1 MNKQEIE
8 KSLKHYLKKRISYTF
23 SLLIAFLITGG
34 FATASELNQEVLLS
48 RIKEDREKL
57 EKMLQENYKKEA
69 ALQKENLDI
78 LKEADFY
85 VKPLNGTLFSMP
97 YFSKK
102 SKNVEKEWQGTVR
115 TPTEHDG
122 MREKFNSLQKG
133 ENDLSEAGKYAS
145 NQDNLSSGWI
155 NKNTKYGKKANS
167 YDVEAKLFILPVVK
181 APVVK
186 SPTAPA
192 VSFTAPVAPTELK
205 IDAPTAINISM
216 GTISVNA
223 PTITAPTVNIPAAIT
238 APTVATVTVNEPN
251 VAINIGSINVAGPQ
265 GLTLPELTAPTVNV
279 NTTVLTPEGIKPP
292 ELSVTPPDSPEAPN
306 FTVYTRARGLWLVGA
321 TAKTY
326 NDGFNNFDRRIR
338 RFIGINN
345 SNASINDGP
354 FFSLPGIISGIN
366 KSQSQV
372 IATTDWV
379 NDGSTYGL
387 FNITNKYTNIKSDQ
401 ATSNADPWDGWYG
414 PTTPTVSPT
423 KFPGVPANT
432 LKSYTDD
439 GSLGSPEV
447 TGDFQNDYRNKRQQ
461 NWIFQGAPVLVKDM
475 TITVGGNAYGRG
487 KQFIDH
493 NGNPMTYIDSNGKMQ
508 PLTYA
513 PNLGTAVFAQT
524 NGVRMQNV
532 DINLKGHAIIADVDT
547 QGNYEVNFNQVNV
560 DIKNDFNTILA
571 LSSVTINQHV
581 YHTSSDART
590 STVWGK
596 YVGDLSSN
604 NKGVNLGT
612 TNFKSSSSN
621 NAIFYV
627 NVPSV
632 HRWYGSDA
640 EVLVP
645 PKYRIAGGTNE
656 QNMHHINPGNYQMYY
671 PTPGNIKFEN
681 AGNIEFIGSGN
692 AGAWIYSYVPDR
704 KSFKGGTDQILNLG
718 TIKLIGDKN
727 VGYYFANNMGYASAN
742 GVFQG
747 KVKVRAEL
755 GTSLDGGNGTT
766 QIGTGANGGNSANK
780 SEKNVAV
787 YVASG
792 QRAEMNDLRNNFAQ
806 FYPATLSFTIDD
818 LNKYGSTN
826 YTGNLNSGKIVG
838 INQGTDIGAYQL
850 GTNSNIIAK
859 ITNLKLDDFYVKFG
873 KYSMDSIALV
883 AKNGSVIDLE
893 PTGTISDNAE
903 AGAESNIMVYAEGV
917 WWNPR
922 KVFTTRTGATYNK
935 EAYGRGESIT
945 GQKNI
950 SDFNTKVNIKNNVT
964 MGSIKSTALFAK
976 DGAIIDATG
985 KDVTMNGY
993 GSKAVLAYGVKNYAN
1008 IVDSNNGNS
1017 GVQPNTI
1024 INVANITAKADGT
1037 AATDKNTNIAAIAIS
1052 QDGSQ
1057 KGTGNVS
1064 VNVSGKVDVH
1074 GVGAFARGDKAT
1086 VTITG
1091 TGSSIVSGSN
1101 SGLVATDGGTVNF
1114 GGGTIE
1120 HRIDKQV
1127 PFYSA
1132 NGAKLNFNGDTTI
1145 DMYKGVA
1152 FYGNPNDF
1160 SATAGAGK
1168 LYNGMNKVTVN
1179 LKDHGVNLGVFKGV
1193 NLTWKGNTD
1202 NTYTNGIAAIPHVA
1216 ALNTN
1221 GKWYSSSLENGTLT
1235 VEADV
1240 DRDDVSTLTPVHKG
1254 DGFNDIQME
1263 RERVILQGGKTIKSL
1278 KGKGLVLASNKD
1290 ANSNSQSG
1298 YTLKKGTFDIS
1309 KGNDSTT
1316 AAYVNFGHIITEK
1329 NGSDEGVIKVSKG
1342 VAAYGVNGSKIIN
1355 KGTVEVTNSDS
1366 TDSGIGIMALTKT
1379 EGKNETYGIVAG
1391 KAAPGSKWIEIENK
1405 GTIKIGN
1412 GTTAENA
1419 IGIYAKNNHSNAAT
1433 RNLSTIHNEA
1443 PISLGDNSK
1452 AIVIQTTNTEGAT
1465 LTLKDSGTNQDIKV
1479 GKNGIGVYAEFS
1491 DIKLVTDYG
1500 IAIKDDGV
1508 AIQTQ
1513 GTGKIDAAGKTLNV
1527 EYKGVAGKTAM
1538 AMGFTGTAASHTF
1551 TNNINISINN
1561 TGNAK
1566 TLVGIYAGG
1575 DDKASLPGAGTLTN
1589 TGNITAE
1596 NDGTYGIL
1604 SKGIDVVNTGTITVG
1619 DKSST
1624 ASDAVGIYAKN
1635 ASVRTEGSK
1644 IEIQGNGSGSNKKP
1658 IGIYAVSDNKLA
1670 ADKKITIN
1678 QGAGTGMSVKGKR
1691 AIGIYVE
1698 DNSIDNNKLELANN
1712 SDITL
1717 TDTVSQD
1724 DRRIGIVLKKAKKMT
1739 NITDGKI
1746 TVGKNNIGIYNE
1758 DSILTHRGTL
1768 DVKHSEDNT
1777 QNIGIHNTGKFE
1789 FNVVKDSS
1797 NPGLIDVKGHAGT
1810 VGISA
1815 ETKTATD
1822 SGKILLGSA
1831 KINVKATDMGDGK
1844 IPLGIYAKGN
1854 NLTISSKEVT
1864 SGGKPEFAVSPNAVG
1879 IYMNGNSTSKMEGID
1894 SDYKFNL
1901 SSENTKDRIGIGAY
1915 FTGGAYATTAVTK
1928 KVEVTSN
1935 QTKTNS
1941 DGAIRPIGLF
1951 YGASSTKNEANLEIV
1966 STSKEVI
1973 GMYGK
1978 GLTFT
1983 NTGVVNVGA
1992 KAIGAYFANSN
2003 VTNKGKFNVTAADA
2017 YGLYLNSGNSTTEA
2031 DITASGKNSVGAL
2044 VTGNSAKFENK
2055 TVSKIVSNA
2064 ENSIGVYTKD
2074 GAEFKNSGKLTS
2086 EHTAT
2091 PAKSIGAFADGA
2103 KLVNAA
2109 TGTIESK
2116 NVGLYA
2122 KSSSTVTNS
2131 GTIDIKSGNGIVATD
2146 KTTVNLLAGEIKST
2160 DIKANGV
2167 IATNKTNVNLSGT
2180 NIKLTG
2186 DKSNAIYSDN
2196 NSTVNLTSGN
2206 VEVGKEGL
2214 GVYTNKGSVN
2224 LTSYTGTF
2232 KLGEKS
2238 VGIYSK
2244 ASTING
2250 GTLRVSYN
2258 HATKGVGIYY
2268 DGGTVTNN
2276 TVVQH
2281 TGKNLVNIL
2290 SKTANLTNTAN
2301 QTVQEN
2307 GLGIYADGGQVTNSG
2322 TVTLNGEKSV
2332 GIYLDNGAKL
2342 NAIGTITGSAATN
2355 YKVGIYAKNGSIEGK
2370 GTYNFAI
2377 DNGVAMYLDNNA
2389 VNNFTGTLNMGGNS
2403 VSGKR
2408 AVGIYTT
2415 ASSTARTINTNI
2427 NVSGKNAIG
2436 MFLSGGSSTG
2446 STLNYGGTLNLSA
2459 TSTTD
2464 YGIGAMVQNNSTFNL
2479 TSTGKVKIG
2488 GVNNIGFYVESG
2500 GTLQVSG
2507 GTVENTKEG
2516 IFAYLQDGKLDFKAG
2531 TVPNINFLNVFV
2543 SGNKGSIQNAT
2554 TITVGTKGLQANSGA
2569 KITNTS
2575 TGKINGTVEEA
2586 KALVGTGINTK
2597 IDNQGAI
2604 KLDGEKSVAIYTN
2617 DNAAATS
2624 SGTVEVGKKSVAY
2637 YAKDKGTINVS
2648 GNTKIGEDSTI
2659 FYVDKGRVNY
2669 TGNNIVLSKKSTG
2682 LTLAG
2687 TDSSTLANFNGK
2699 TITTGESGTGIYITK
2714 GGELNTAIN
2723 SVQNLA
2729 KINVGKSG
2737 IGIYINNDKNFQ
2749 SNIAM
2754 SLTGEESI
2762 GILSAKNGNID
2773 YNGKIDSNSEKVK
2786 GIVHTGLGNTI
2797 NSGDIKLIGNSSI
2810 GVYASGG
2817 NLLENIN
2824 KIEVAKG
2831 TSTATA
2837 VGLYGKNQATVKNS
2851 GSIKVL
2857 ESAIGIYGE
2866 NSSVINTGSISNS
2879 GKNNNGIYAKDS
2891 NVTNSGSIS
2900 LGDSSNGIYAISSGP
2915 KTITNSGNITVGNK
2929 ESSGIFGAG
2938 KTGINNLGGAIKTG
2952 SESVGL
2958 ATTEGKID
2966 VSSATKFDIGKSST
2980 YIYTEKGTAVNNAN
2994 LTLSDYSIGMY
3005 TKEGTILNKA
3015 NLTVGKSLIQSGKDP
3030 MVSVGMAVEK
3040 GTIENYGTITVPN
3053 KHGVGM
3059 VANKGGKAI
3068 NKVGATINANGELS
3082 YGMQATESST
3092 LINEGTINVG
3102 GKDARGMAATN
3113 NSKIINKGT
3122 VNITGEKAQGVFVDF
3137 GSEIDNQGG
3146 TINVNSSTGTG
3157 ILVGTGG
3164 VIKNNNKG
3172 TINLNVSG
3180 AQASREEGSSK
3191 LEAGDITIKGP
3202 KAYID
3207 NVEIQNS
3214 GTININGPLDLGT
3227 IKLGSAAGHIGTI
3240 NAESFN
3246 KGKFMVLPNATL
3258 GSNKD
3263 MYTIQYLGGIQN
3275 VPNNG
3280 SITAI
3285 SYSATFVA
3293 DIQKD
3298 PIHHN
3303 ITRIVLVRIPY
3314 TKLLAGTD
3322 AAEFGKGLDDLYKG
3336 LSNKGPNS
3344 PEQKIFD
3351 ALKMI
3356 SNKDQLG
3363 ATFDKELRGN
3373 TYANVQ
3379 RRMLDIN
3386 ENFSNS
3392 YENLK
3397 NSNLYAR
3404 GRFKTGAI
3412 ITSGDAKDKNPAV
3425 ENYKSKTT
3433 GLIIMKE
3440 KDFNTYGRSADV
3452 SLAFT
3457 ETRFKFDY
3465 GSKEKVHSLQAGVG
3479 FENFITDKNWKYS
3492 TRGEFTINR
3501 HNMKR
3506 KIHLSNGV
3514 YENKGKYWSE
3524 TVEWKNKL
3532 RYEFGTSGGL
3542 VTAGAFGTFNLGY
3555 GKFNNIKENGDGAEL
3570 EIKSN
3575 NMYMVRPGVGV
3586 DLGLN
3591 YYTKGGKVSLV
3602 GRATAEY
3609 EAGKV
3614 YDGVN
3619 QARIKKSKA
3628 GYYDLEKPKEIKD
3641 IYKVGAQ
3648 IQYETNAGHKI
3659 GVGVTREAGSVNST
3673 RYGVNAVYKF

>member
-8 KSLKHYLKKRISYTF
+8 KSLKRYLKKRISYTF

-48 RIKEDREKL
+48 RIKEDRAKL
-57 EKMLQENYKKEA
+57 EKLLQENYKKEA

-85 VKPLNGTLFSMP
+85 VKPLKGTLFSMP

-102 SKNVEKEWQGTVR
+102 SKSIRKEWQGTVR
-115 TPTEHDG
+115 TPTVHDG
-122 MREKFNSLQKG
+122 MREKFSSLQNG
-133 ENDLSEAGKYAS
+133 GNDLSEAGKYTS
-145 NQDNLSSGWI
+145 NYDNLSSGWI
-155 NKNTKYGKKANS
+155 NKNAKYGKTANA

-192 VSFTAPVAPTELK
+192 VSFTTPVAPTELK

-216 GTISVNA
+216 GAININA
-223 PTITAPTVNIPAAIT
+223 PTITAPTVSAPAAIT

-251 VAINIGSINVAGPQ
+251 VAINIGSINVTGPQ
-265 GLTLPELTAPTVNV
+265 GLTLPSLTAPTVNV
-279 NTTVLTPEGIKPP
+279 TTKAETPDPIKPP
-292 ELSVTPPDSPEAPN
+292 ELSVTPPDSPEAPK
-306 FTVYTRARGLWLVGA
+306 FDVFSRARGSRWLGGA
-321 TAKTY
+321 WGSSSNKTY
-326 NDGFNNFDRRIR
+326 SDYSEGFNNFDPLVTMDSGTPGQLRDY
-338 RFIGINN
+338 INEAPMFN
-345 SNASINDGP
+345 
-354 FFSLPGIISGIN
+354 LPGEI
-366 KSQSQV
+366 
-372 IATTDWV
+372 
-379 NDGSTYGL
+379 YGKGKGVSE
-387 FNITNKYTNIKSDQ
+387 IV
-401 ATSNADPWDGWYG
+401 ATSTG
-414 PTTPTVSPT
+414 TTPDTVDNHYKDIASSTSTQNLWGSDKWTLRNTPSAT
-423 KFPGVPANT
+423 ITYSEHYFPGVSAGTYVSN
-432 LKSYTDD
+432 KDD
-439 GSLGSPEV
+439 RP
-447 TGDFQNDYRNKRQQ
+447 NRYQQ
-461 NWIFQGAPVLVKDM
+461 TWIFQGSPSLVKDM
-475 TITVGGNAYGRG
+475 TITIGGKR
-487 KQFIDH
+487 
-493 NGNPMTYIDSNGKMQ
+493 TE
-508 PLTYA
+508 
-513 PNLGTAVFAQT
+513 GTTIFAQT
-524 NGVRMQNV
+524 PTAKLQNV
-532 DINLKGHAIIADVDT
+532 DINLKGYAQVANLESEENHSLSL
-547 QGNYEVNFNQVNV
+547 NNVNINMENR
-560 DIKNDFNTILA
+560 KNTLVSI
-571 LSSVTINQHV
+571 SSVTINAHG
-581 YHTSSDART
+581 YDNDDHRNTTSGWGAYRGDRGTGA
-590 STVWGK
+590 STGI
-596 YVGDLSSN
+596 D
-604 NKGVNLGT
+604 LGT
-612 TNFKSSSSN
+612 TNLSIKSQESALYYIRHTDTHRWWGASYLYSTNASSS
-621 NAIFYV
+621 AI
-627 NVPSV
+627 
-632 HRWYGSDA
+632 
-640 EVLVP
+640 
-645 PKYRIAGGTNE
+645 KYE
-656 QNMHHINPGNYQMYY
+656 INPGKYKMYY
-671 PTPGNIKFEN
+671 PTPGNTTFKNE
-681 AGNIEFIGSGN
+681 GVIEFIGDGNVGAWVANYAPNRKQIKQYTGSGLQN
-692 AGAWIYSYVPDR
+692 IAGAVKPSL
-704 KSFKGGTDQILNLG
+704 KLG
-718 TIKLIGDKN
+718 SLVKMQGDN
-727 VGYYFANNMGYASAN
+727 NTAYYFAGSTDTPNRN
-742 GVFQG
+742 GVFEG
-747 KVKVRAEL
+747 NVNVNVEI
-755 GTSLDGGNGTT
+755 GTSL
-766 QIGTGANGGNSANK
+766 GTGGTIQDIGDSTGDKGK

-787 YVASG
+787 FVASG
-792 QRAEMNDLRNNFAQ
+792 QRSEMSSKVLNGFNQ
-806 FYPATLSFTIDD
+806 YYPATLSSKIDNLD
-818 LNKYGSTN
+818 LYNGRVGDTN
-826 YTGNLNSGKIVG
+826 GDGVINENDYKIWGLNVSSP
-838 INQGTDIGAYQL
+838 NPRLNNIGAYQL
-850 GTNSNIIAK
+850 GENGNVYATI
-859 ITNLKLDDFYVKFG
+859 DDFDLSDFKIKFG
-873 KYSMDSIALV
+873 KYSKKSIGVV
-883 AKNGSVIDLE
+883 AKNGTVINL
-893 PTGTISDNAE
+893 GKNSTISDNADT
-903 AGAESNIMVYAEGV
+903 GAEENIMVYAEGI
-917 WWNPR
+917 WFNPR
-922 KVFTTRTGATYNK
+922 LKWTNRPIDSGSYGT
-935 EAYGRGESIT
+935 EAYRRGESVT
-945 GQKNI
+945 GKKYI
-950 SDFNTKVNIKNNVT
+950 SDFNTTVNVKQDVT

-976 DGAIIDATG
+976 DGAIINA
-985 KDVTMNGY
+985 KDVRMNGY
-993 GSKAVLAYGVKNYAN
+993 GSKAVLAYGVKNYTD
-1008 IVDSNNGNS
+1008 IVDSNNGNPN
-1017 GVQPNTI
+1017 VQPNTI

-1074 GVGAFARGDKAT
+1074 GVAAFARGDKAT
-1086 VTITG
+1086 VTISG
-1091 TGSSIVSGSN
+1091 TGSSIVSGKN

-1114 GGGTIE
+1114 GGGTIT
-1120 HRIDKQV
+1120 HTIDKQV

-1145 DMYKGVA
+1145 DMYKGVV
-1152 FYGNPNDF
+1152 FYGNATDF
-1160 SATAGAGK
+1160 SATTGTGK

-1179 LKDHGVNLGVFKGV
+1179 LKDHGVNLGVFKEA

-1202 NTYTNGIAAIPHVA
+1202 STYTDGIAAIPHVA

-1221 GKWYSSSLENGTLT
+1221 NKWYSSSLENGTLT

-1240 DRDDVSTLTPVHKG
+1240 NRDNKSAGSNRG

-1263 RERVILQGGKTIKSL
+1263 RERVILQGGKTISSTT
-1278 KGKGLVLASNKD
+1278 GKGLILASNKD
-1290 ANSNSQSG
+1290 ANSNSESG
-1298 YTLKKGTFDIS
+1298 YTLKKGTFNIS
-1309 KGNDSTT
+1309 NGTNTAT

-1355 KGTVEVTNSDS
+1355 KGTIEVTNSDS
-1366 TDSGIGIMALTKT
+1366 TNSGIAIMALTKT
-1379 EGKNETYGIVAG
+1379 EPDPAHPTKVDTYGKYIG
-1391 KAAPGSKWIEIENK
+1391 KAPTDKWIEIENK
-1405 GTIKIGN
+1405 GIIKIGN

-1419 IGIYAKNNHSNAAT
+1419 IGIYAKNNHSDAAT
-1433 RNLSTIHNEA
+1433 RNLSTIKNEK
-1443 PISLGDNSK
+1443 PIELGDNSK
-1452 AIVIQTTNTEGAT
+1452 AIVFQVKDGIKEGGT
-1465 LTLKDSGTNQDIKV
+1465 ITLKDSGTNQDIKV
-1479 GKNGIGVYAEFS
+1479 GKNGIGVYGEYS
-1491 DIKLVTDYG
+1491 DINLATDYG

-1508 AIQTQ
+1508 AIQTK

-1527 EYKGVAGKTAM
+1527 EYTGAAGKTAM

-1551 TNNINISINN
+1551 TNNINISIKN

-1566 TLVGIYAGG
+1566 TLVGLYASGQG
-1575 DDKASLPGAGTLTN
+1575 SLTN
-1589 TGNITAE
+1589 SGNIKAE

-1604 SKGIDVVNTGTITVG
+1604 SKGIDVENTGTITVG
-1619 DKSST
+1619 DKAST

-1635 ASVRTEGSK
+1635 ANITTDGYK
-1644 IEIQGNGSGSNKKP
+1644 IVVQGNGNGSKEP
-1658 IGIYAVSDNKLA
+1658 IGIYAVSDNTLSTL
-1670 ADKKITIN
+1670 KKITIN
-1678 QGAGTGMSVKGKR
+1678 QGAGTGMSVKGKQ
-1691 AIGIYVE
+1691 AIGVYVE
-1698 DNSIDNNKLELANN
+1698 DNSADNKKLELINN

-1717 TDTVSQD
+1717 TDSATQAD
-1724 DRRIGIVLKKAKKMT
+1724 KRIGIVLKKAK
-1739 NITDGKI
+1739 NGDNVTDGKI

-1758 DSILTHRGTL
+1758 DSKLTHRGTL
-1768 DVKHSEDNT
+1768 DVKHNEDNT
-1777 QNIGIHNTGKFE
+1777 QNIGIHNTGNFE
-1789 FNVVKDSS
+1789 FNVVKNAP
-1797 NPGLIDVKGHAGT
+1797 NPGLIDVEGRAGT

-1815 ETKTATD
+1815 ETKNATD

-1831 KINVKATDMGDGK
+1831 QIKVKATDMGDGK

-1854 NLTISSKEVT
+1854 NLTISSKEVAP
-1864 SGGKPEFAVSPNAVG
+1864 GVKPEFTVSPNAVG
-1879 IYMNGNSTSKMEGID
+1879 VYMNGNGTSKMEGID

-1901 SSENTKDRIGIGAY
+1901 SSEDTKDRIGIGAY
-1915 FTGGAYATTAVTK
+1915 LTGGAYATTAAGK
-1928 KVEVTSN
+1928 KVEVTSS

-1951 YGASSTKNEANLEIV
+1951 YGANSTKNEANINI
-1966 STSKEVI
+1966 TGNNEVI

-1978 GLTFT
+1978 DLSAFT
-1983 NTGVVNVGA
+1983 NSGQIDIGT

-2003 VTNKGKFNVTAADA
+2003 VTNKGKVNVNANNA
-2017 YGLYLNSGNSTTEA
+2017 YGLYLKGGNSTTEA
-2031 DITASGKNSVGAL
+2031 DIAASGKNSVGAL
-2044 VTGNSAKFENK
+2044 VTGNSAKFENIGGNIIA
-2055 TVSKIVSNA
+2055 SKA
-2064 ENSIGVYTKD
+2064 ENSIGVYAKD
-2074 GAEFKNSGKLTS
+2074 GAEFKNSGELKS
-2086 EHTAT
+2086 EHVN
-2091 PAKSIGAFADGA
+2091 SIGAYADGA

-2109 TGTIESK
+2109 SGLIESK
-2116 NVGLYA
+2116 NVALYA
-2122 KSSSTVTNS
+2122 KTSSTVTNS

-2146 KTTVNLLAGEIKST
+2146 KTNVNLLAGEIKST

-2167 IATNKTNVNLSGT
+2167 IATNKTTVNLSGT

-2186 DKSNAIYSDN
+2186 DKSNAIYSDK

-2214 GVYTNKGSVN
+2214 GIYTNKGNVN
-2224 LTSYTGTF
+2224 LISYTGTF
-2232 KLGEKS
+2232 TLGEKS

-2250 GTLRVSYN
+2250 GTLRVAYN
-2258 HATKGVGIYY
+2258 HTTKGVGIYY

-2276 TVVQH
+2276 TVIQH

-2290 SKTANLTNTAN
+2290 SKGAVLTNTAN
-2301 QTVQEN
+2301 QTVQEDS
-2307 GLGIYADGGQVTNSG
+2307 LGIYADGGQVTNSG

-2389 VNNFTGTLNMGGNS
+2389 VNNFTGTLNMAGNS
-2403 VSGKR
+2403 LSGKR

-2436 MFLSGGSSTG
+2436 MFLSGGSTG
-2446 STLNYGGTLNLSA
+2446 STVNYGGTLNLTA

-2554 TITVGTKGLQANSGA
+2554 AITVGTKGLQANSGA

-2575 TGKINGTVEEA
+2575 TGTIKGTVDEA

-2597 IDNQGAI
+2597 IDNQGTI

-2617 DNAAATS
+2617 DNATATS

-2659 FYVDKGRVNY
+2659 FYVDKGKINY

-2687 TDSSTLANFNGK
+2687 TDATTLANFNGK

-2786 GIVHTGLGNTI
+2786 GIVHTGLGNTV
-2797 NSGDIKLIGNSSI
+2797 NSGEIKLTGDSSV
-2810 GVYASGG
+2810 GAYAAGG
-2817 NLLENIN
+2817 NLLENTN

-2837 VGLYGKNQATVKNS
+2837 VGLYAKNQTTVKNS
-2851 GSIKVL
+2851 GSIKML

-2866 NSSVINTGSISNS
+2866 NSSVINTGNISNS
-2879 GKNNNGIYAKDS
+2879 GKNNNGIYAVNS
-2891 NVTNSGSIS
+2891 NVTNSGTIS
-2900 LGDSSNGIYAISSGP
+2900 LGDSSNGIYATSTTV

-2938 KTGINNLGGAIKTG
+2938 KTGINNLGGTIKTG

-2958 ATTEGKID
+2958 ATKEGRID
-2966 VSSATKFDIGKSST
+2966 VSSTTKFDIGKSST
-2980 YIYTEKGTAVNNAN
+2980 YIYTEKGTAENNAN

-3015 NLTVGKSLIQSGKDP
+3015 NVTVGKSLVQSGKDP

-3040 GTIENYGTITVPN
+3040 GTIENYGIIDVPN

-3059 VANKGGKAI
+3059 VANKGGTAI
-3068 NKVGATINANGELS
+3068 NRVGATINANGELS

-3092 LINEGTINVG
+3092 LKNEGTINVG

-3137 GSEIDNQGG
+3137 GSEVDNQGG

-3157 ILVGTGG
+3157 ILAGTGG
-3164 VIKNNNKG
+3164 VIKNTG
-3172 TINLNVSG
+3172 TINIGKPG

-3298 PIHHN
+3298 PVHHN

-3336 LSNKGPNS
+3336 LSNKGPQN

-3363 ATFDKELRGN
+3363 ATFDRELRGN

-3433 GLIIMKE
+3433 GLIVMKE

-3457 ETRFKFDY
+3457 ETSFKFDF
-3465 GSKEKVHSLQAGVG
+3465 GSKEKVHSLQLGVG

-3492 TRGEFTINR
+3492 TRGEFTVNR

-3514 YENKGKYWSE
+3514 YENRGKYWSE

-3575 NMYMVRPGVGV
+3575 NMYMLRPGVGV
-3586 DLGLN
+3586 DLSLN
-3591 YYTKGGKVSLV
+3591 HYTKGGKVSLV

-3628 GYYDLEKPKEIKD
+3628 GYYDLEKPKKIKD

-3659 GVGVTREAGSVNST
+3659 GVGVTREAGSVNAI

>member
-8 KSLKHYLKKRISYTF
+8 KSLKRYLKKRISYTF

-596 YVGDLSSN
+596 YVGDLSSD

-976 DGAIIDATG
+976 DGAIINATG

-993 GSKAVLAYGVKNYAN
+993 GSKAVLAYGVKNYTN

-1263 RERVILQGGKTIKSL
+1263 RERVILQGGKTIKSV

-1298 YTLKKGTFDIS
+1298 YTLKKGTFNIS
-1309 KGNDSTT
+1309 NGTNATT
-1316 AAYVNFGHIITEK
+1316 AAYINFGHIITEK
-1329 NGSDEGVIKVSKG
+1329 NGSDEGVIKVFKG

-1465 LTLKDSGTNQDIKV
+1465 LTLKDSGSNQDIKV

-1508 AIQTQ
+1508 AIQTK

-1527 EYKGVAGKTAM
+1527 EYKGAAGKTAM

-1797 NPGLIDVKGHAGT
+1797 NPGLIDVEGHAGT

-1815 ETKTATD
+1815 ETKNATD

-1864 SGGKPEFAVSPNAVG
+1864 SGGKPEFTVSPNAVG
-1879 IYMNGNSTSKMEGID
+1879 VYMNGNSTSKMESID

-1901 SSENTKDRIGIGAY
+1901 SSENTKGRIGIGAY
-1915 FTGGAYATTAVTK
+1915 LTGGAYATTAATK
-1928 KVEVTSN
+1928 KVEVTSS

-1951 YGASSTKNEANLEIV
+1951 YGANSTKNEANLEIV

-2031 DITASGKNSVGAL
+2031 DIIASGKNSVGAL

-2103 KLVNAA
+2103 KLVNAT

-2146 KTTVNLLAGEIKST
+2146 KTNVNLLAGEIKST

-2342 NAIGTITGSAATN
+2342 DAIGTITGSAATN

-2389 VNNFTGTLNMGGNS
+2389 VNNFTGTLNMAGNS

-2427 NVSGKNAIG
+2427 NISGKNAIG

-2446 STLNYGGTLNLSA
+2446 STVNYGGTLNLSA

-2464 YGIGAMVQNNSTFNL
+2464 YGIGAMVQNNSIFNL

-2617 DNAAATS
+2617 DNATATS

-3122 VNITGEKAQGVFVDF
+3122 VNITGEKAQGIFVDF

-3157 ILVGTGG
+3157 ILAGTGG

>member
-8 KSLKHYLKKRISYTF
+8 KSLKRYLKKRISYTF

-85 VKPLNGTLFSMP
+85 VKPLKGTLFSMP

-102 SKNVEKEWQGTVR
+102 SKSIRKEWQGTVR
-115 TPTEHDG
+115 TPTVHDG
-122 MREKFNSLQKG
+122 MREKFSSLQNG
-133 ENDLSEAGKYAS
+133 GNDLSEAGKYTS
-145 NQDNLSSGWI
+145 NYDNLSSGWI
-155 NKNTKYGKKANS
+155 NKNAKYGKTANA

-192 VSFTAPVAPTELK
+192 VSFTTPVAPTELK

-216 GTISVNA
+216 GAININA
-223 PTITAPTVNIPAAIT
+223 PTITAPTVSAPAAIT

-251 VAINIGSINVAGPQ
+251 VAINIGSINVTGPA
-265 GLTLPELTAPTVNV
+265 GLTLPSLITPTVNV
-279 NTTVLTPEGIKPP
+279 TTKAETPEPIKPP

-306 FTVYTRARGLWLVGA
+306 FTVYTRARGLWLVGS

-326 NDGFNNFDRRIR
+326 SSGFNNFDRRIR
-338 RFIGINN
+338 RFIGIND

-354 FFSLPGIISGIN
+354 FFDPLYDYVTAKYTTTISGIDKN
-366 KSQSQV
+366 QSQV
-372 IATTDWV
+372 VATTNWIA
-379 NDGSTYGL
+379 GSNPSDEGT
-387 FNITNKYTNIKSDQ
+387 FNITNKYTNIKFDQGTSD
-401 ATSNADPWDGWYG
+401 ADPWDGWYG
-414 PTTPTVSPT
+414 PTTPTVSST

-432 LKSYTDD
+432 YKSAEDNGVT
-439 GSLGSPEV
+439 SPENASS
-447 TGDFQNDYRNKRQQ
+447 DWQNLYANKRQQ

-487 KQFIDH
+487 KQFIDKD
-493 NGNPMTYIDSNGKMQ
+493 GNPMTYIDSNGKVQ

-513 PNLGTAVFAQT
+513 PNLGTAIFAQT

-532 DINLKGHAIIADVDT
+532 DINLRGHAIIADVDT

-590 STVWGK
+590 SSVWGK
-596 YVGDLSSN
+596 YVGDISSD

-645 PKYRIAGGTNE
+645 PKFRIAGGTNE

-681 AGNIEFIGSGN
+681 AGSIEFIGSGN

-704 KSFKGGTDQILNLG
+704 KSFKGGSDQILNLG
-718 TIKLIGDKN
+718 TVKLIGDKN
-727 VGYYFANNMGYASAN
+727 VGYYFANNTGYASAN
-742 GVFQG
+742 GIFQG

-755 GTSLDGGNGTT
+755 GTSLDGSNGNK
-766 QIGTGANGGNSANK
+766 QIGTGNISGLSDGK

-792 QRAEMNDLRNNFAQ
+792 QRAEMNDLRDSFAQ

-826 YTGNLNSGKIVG
+826 YTGTPNSGKIVG
-838 INQGTDIGAYQL
+838 ITQGTDIGAHQL

-873 KYSMDSIALV
+873 KHSMDSIALV

-903 AGAESNIMVYAEGV
+903 TGAESNIMVYAEGV

-922 KVFTTRTGATYNK
+922 KVFTTRTGALYNK

-950 SDFNTKVNIKNNVT
+950 SDFNTKVNIKQNVT

-976 DGAIIDATG
+976 DGAIIDAAG
-985 KDVTMNGY
+985 KDVAMNGY
-993 GSKAVLAYGVKNYAN
+993 GSKAVLAYGIKNYTD

-1024 INVANITAKADGT
+1024 INVANITATANGADP
-1037 AATDKNTNIAAIAIS
+1037 NSNIAAIAIS

-1074 GVGAFARGDKAT
+1074 GVAAFARGDKAT
-1086 VTITG
+1086 VTISG
-1091 TGSSIVSGSN
+1091 TGSSIVSGKN

-1114 GGGTIE
+1114 GGGTIT
-1120 HRIDKQV
+1120 HTIDKQV

-1132 NGAKLNFNGDTTI
+1132 NGAKLNFNGDTII
-1145 DMYKGVA
+1145 DMYKGVV
-1152 FYGNPNDF
+1152 FYGNATDF
-1160 SATAGAGK
+1160 SATTGAGK

-1179 LKDHGVNLGVFKGV
+1179 LKDHGVNLGVFKEA

-1202 NTYTNGIAAIPHVA
+1202 STYTDGIAAIPHVA
-1216 ALNTN
+1216 ALNTDN
-1221 GKWYSSSLENGTLT
+1221 KWYSSSLENGTLT

-1240 DRDDVSTLTPVHKG
+1240 NRDNKSAGSNRG

-1263 RERVILQGGKTIKSL
+1263 RERVILQGGKTISSTT
-1278 KGKGLVLASNKD
+1278 GKGLILASNKD
-1290 ANSNSQSG
+1290 ANSNSESG

-1309 KGNDSTT
+1309 NGTNTAT

-1329 NGSDEGVIKVSKG
+1329 NGSDEGVIKVFKG

-1355 KGTVEVTNSDS
+1355 KGTIEVTNSDS
-1366 TDSGIGIMALTKT
+1366 TNPGIAIMALTKT
-1379 EGKNETYGIVAG
+1379 EPDPAHPTKVDTYGKYIG
-1391 KAAPGSKWIEIENK
+1391 KAPTGKWIEIENK

-1412 GTTAENA
+1412 GTPAENA
-1419 IGIYAKNNHSNAAT
+1419 IGIYAKNNHSDAAT
-1433 RNLSTIHNEA
+1433 RNLSTIKNEK
-1443 PISLGDNSK
+1443 PIELGDNSK
-1452 AIVIQTTNTEGAT
+1452 AIVFQVKDGIKEGGT
-1465 LTLKDSGTNQDIKV
+1465 ITLKDSGTNQDIKV
-1479 GKNGIGVYAEFS
+1479 GKNGIGVYGEYS
-1491 DIKLVTDYG
+1491 DINLATDYG

-1508 AIQTQ
+1508 AIQTK

-1527 EYKGVAGKTAM
+1527 EYTGAAGKTAM

-1551 TNNINISINN
+1551 TNNINISIKN

-1566 TLVGIYAGG
+1566 TLVGLYASGQG
-1575 DDKASLPGAGTLTN
+1575 SLTN
-1589 TGNITAE
+1589 SGNIKAE

-1604 SKGIDVVNTGTITVG
+1604 SKGIDVENTGTITVG
-1619 DKSST
+1619 DKAST

-1635 ASVRTEGSK
+1635 ANITTDGYK
-1644 IEIQGNGSGSNKKP
+1644 IVVQGNGNGSKEP
-1658 IGIYAVSDNKLA
+1658 IGIYAVSDNTLSTL
-1670 ADKKITIN
+1670 KKITIN
-1678 QGAGTGMSVKGKR
+1678 QGAGTGMSVKGKQ
-1691 AIGIYVE
+1691 AIGVYVE
-1698 DNSIDNNKLELANN
+1698 DNSIDNKKLELINN

-1717 TDTVSQD
+1717 TDSATQAD
-1724 DRRIGIVLKKAKKMT
+1724 KRIGIVLKKAK
-1739 NITDGKI
+1739 NGDNVTDGKI

-1758 DSILTHRGTL
+1758 DSKLTHRGTL
-1768 DVKHSEDNT
+1768 DVKHNEDNT
-1777 QNIGIHNTGKFE
+1777 QNIGIHNTGNFE
-1789 FNVVKDSS
+1789 FNVVKNAP
-1797 NPGLIDVKGHAGT
+1797 NPGLIDVEGRAGT

-1815 ETKTATD
+1815 ETKNATD

-1831 KINVKATDMGDGK
+1831 QIKVKATDMGDGK

-1854 NLTISSKEVT
+1854 NLTISSKEVAPGVK
-1864 SGGKPEFAVSPNAVG
+1864 SEFTVSPNAVG
-1879 IYMNGNSTSKMEGID
+1879 VYMNGNGTSKMEGID

-1901 SSENTKDRIGIGAY
+1901 SSEDTKDRIGIGAY
-1915 FTGGAYATTAVTK
+1915 LTGGAYATTATGK
-1928 KVEVTSN
+1928 KVEVTSS

-1951 YGASSTKNEANLEIV
+1951 YGANSTKNEANINI
-1966 STSKEVI
+1966 TGNNEVI

-1978 GLTFT
+1978 DLSAFT
-1983 NTGVVNVGA
+1983 NSGQIDIGT

-2003 VTNKGKFNVTAADA
+2003 VTNKGKVNVNANNA
-2017 YGLYLNSGNSTTEA
+2017 YGLYLKGGNSTTEA
-2031 DITASGKNSVGAL
+2031 DIAASGKNSVGAL
-2044 VTGNSAKFENK
+2044 VTGSSAKFENIGGNIIA
-2055 TVSKIVSNA
+2055 SKA
-2064 ENSIGVYTKD
+2064 ENSIGVYAKD
-2074 GAEFKNSGKLTS
+2074 GAEFKNSGELKS
-2086 EHTAT
+2086 EHVN
-2091 PAKSIGAFADGA
+2091 SIGAYADSA

-2109 TGTIESK
+2109 SGLIESK
-2116 NVGLYA
+2116 NVALYA
-2122 KSSSTVTNS
+2122 KTSSTVTNS

-2146 KTTVNLLAGEIKST
+2146 KTNVNLLAGEIKST

-2167 IATNKTNVNLSGT
+2167 IATNKTTVNLSGT

-2186 DKSNAIYSDN
+2186 DKSNAIYSDK

-2214 GVYTNKGSVN
+2214 GIYTNKGNVN
-2224 LTSYTGTF
+2224 LISYTGTF
-2232 KLGEKS
+2232 TLGEKS

-2250 GTLRVSYN
+2250 GTLRVAYN
-2258 HATKGVGIYY
+2258 HTTKGVGIYY
-2268 DGGTVTNN
+2268 DGGTITNN

-2290 SKTANLTNTAN
+2290 SKGANLTNTAN
-2301 QTVQEN
+2301 QTVQEDS
-2307 GLGIYADGGQVTNSG
+2307 LGIYADGGQVTNSG

-2389 VNNFTGTLNMGGNS
+2389 VNNFTGTLNMAGNS
-2403 VSGKR
+2403 LSGKR

-2436 MFLSGGSSTG
+2436 MFLSGGSTG
-2446 STLNYGGTLNLSA
+2446 STVNYGGTLNLTA

-2554 TITVGTKGLQANSGA
+2554 AITVGTKGLQANSGA

-2575 TGKINGTVEEA
+2575 TGTIKGTVDEA

-2597 IDNQGAI
+2597 IDNQGTI

-2617 DNAAATS
+2617 DNATATS

-2659 FYVDKGRVNY
+2659 FYVDKGKINY

-2687 TDSSTLANFNGK
+2687 TDATTLANFNGK

-2762 GILSAKNGNID
+2762 GILSTKNGNID

-2786 GIVHTGLGNTI
+2786 GIVHTGLGNTV
-2797 NSGDIKLIGNSSI
+2797 NSGEIKLTGDSSV
-2810 GVYASGG
+2810 GAYAAGG
-2817 NLLENIN
+2817 NLLENTN

-2837 VGLYGKNQATVKNS
+2837 VGLYAKNQTSVKNS
-2851 GSIKVL
+2851 GSIKML

-2866 NSSVINTGSISNS
+2866 NSSVINTGNISNS
-2879 GKNNNGIYAKDS
+2879 GKNNNGIYAVNS
-2891 NVTNSGSIS
+2891 NVTNSGTIS
-2900 LGDSSNGIYAISSGP
+2900 LGDSSNGIYATSTTV

-2938 KTGINNLGGAIKTG
+2938 KTGINNLGGTIKTG

-2958 ATTEGKID
+2958 ATKEGKID
-2966 VSSATKFDIGKSST
+2966 VSSTTKFDIGKSST
-2980 YIYTEKGTAVNNAN
+2980 YIYTEKGTAINNAN

-3005 TKEGTILNKA
+3005 TKEGNIQNKA
-3015 NLTVGKSLIQSGKDP
+3015 NVTVGKSLVQSGKDP

-3040 GTIENYGTITVPN
+3040 GTIENYGIIDVPN

-3068 NKVGATINANGELS
+3068 NRVGATINANGELS

-3157 ILVGTGG
+3157 ILAGTGG

-3298 PIHHN
+3298 PVHHN

-3336 LSNKGPNS
+3336 LSNKGPQN

-3363 ATFDKELRGN
+3363 ATFDRELRGN

-3433 GLIIMKE
+3433 GLIVMKE

-3457 ETRFKFDY
+3457 ETSFKFDF
-3465 GSKEKVHSLQAGVG
+3465 GSKEKVHSLQLGVG

-3492 TRGEFTINR
+3492 TRGEFTVNR

-3514 YENKGKYWSE
+3514 YENRGKYWSE

-3575 NMYMVRPGVGV
+3575 NMYMLRPGVGV
-3586 DLGLN
+3586 DLSLN
-3591 YYTKGGKVSLV
+3591 HYTKGGKVSLV

-3628 GYYDLEKPKEIKD
+3628 GYYDLEKPKKIKD

-3659 GVGVTREAGSVNST
+3659 GVGVTREAGSVNAI
-3673 RYGVNAVYKF
+3673 RYGINAVYKF

>member
-8 KSLKHYLKKRISYTF
+8 KSLKRYLKKRISYTF

-34 FATASELNQEVLLS
+34 FATASELNQKVLLS

-102 SKNVEKEWQGTVR
+102 SKNIEKEWQGTVR

-192 VSFTAPVAPTELK
+192 VSFTTPVAPTELK

-326 NDGFNNFDRRIR
+326 SDGFNNFDRRIR

-354 FFSLPGIISGIN
+354 FFGLPGTISGIN

-372 IATTDWV
+372 IATTDWT

-387 FNITNKYTNIKSDQ
+387 FNITNRYTNIKSDQ
-401 ATSNADPWDGWYG
+401 GTSNADPWDGWYG
-414 PTTPTVSPT
+414 PTTPIVSPT

-432 LKSYTDD
+432 YKSAEDNGAT
-439 GSLGSPEV
+439 SP
-447 TGDFQNDYRNKRQQ
+447 GNASSDWQNLYVNKRQQ

-493 NGNPMTYIDSNGKMQ
+493 NGNPMTYIDSNGKVQ

-532 DINLKGHAIIADVDT
+532 DINLRGHAIIADVDT

-596 YVGDLSSN
+596 YVGDLSLD

-632 HRWYGSDA
+632 HRWYGSDE

-1508 AIQTQ
+1508 AIQTK

-1527 EYKGVAGKTAM
+1527 EYKGAAGKTAM

-1797 NPGLIDVKGHAGT
+1797 NPGLIDVKGYAGT

-1844 IPLGIYAKGN
+1844 IPLGIYGKGN

-1864 SGGKPEFAVSPNAVG
+1864 SGGKPEFTVSPNAVG

-1928 KVEVTSN
+1928 KVEVTSS

-2064 ENSIGVYTKD
+2064 ENSIGVYTKE

-2146 KTTVNLLAGEIKST
+2146 KTNVNLLAGEIKST

-2389 VNNFTGTLNMGGNS
+2389 VNNFTGTLNMAGNS

-2427 NVSGKNAIG
+2427 NISGKNAIG

-2446 STLNYGGTLNLSA
+2446 STVNYGGTLNLSA

-2617 DNAAATS
+2617 DNATATS

-2938 KTGINNLGGAIKTG
+2938 KTGINNLGGTIKTG

-2958 ATTEGKID
+2958 ATKEGRID
-2966 VSSATKFDIGKSST
+2966 VSSTTKFDIGKSST

-3157 ILVGTGG
+3157 ILAGTGG

-3172 TINLNVSG
+3172 TINLNVFG

>member
-596 YVGDLSSN
+596 YVGDLSSD

-1508 AIQTQ
+1508 AIQTK

-2146 KTTVNLLAGEIKST
+2146 KTNVNLLAGEIKST

-3555 GKFNNIKENGDGAEL
+3555 GKFDKIKENGDGAEL
-3570 EIKSN
+3570 EVKSKD
-3575 NMYMVRPGVGV
+3575 MYMVRPGVGT
-3586 DLGLN
+3586 DLSLN
-3591 YYTKGGKVSLV
+3591 YYTNSGKVSV
-3602 GRATAEY
+3602 IGTATAEY

-3619 QARIKKSKA
+3619 QVRIKNSTA
-3628 GYYDLEKPKEIKD
+3628 GYYGLEKPKAVKEVF
-3641 IYKVGAQ
+3641 KVGAQ
-3648 IQYETNAGHKI
+3648 VQYETNAGHKI
-3659 GVGVTREAGSVNST
+3659 GVGVTREEGSVRAT
-3673 RYGVNAVYKF
+3673 KYGVNAAYKF

>member
-8 KSLKHYLKKRISYTF
+8 KSLKRYLKKRISYTF

-102 SKNVEKEWQGTVR
+102 SKNIEKEWQGTVR

-306 FTVYTRARGLWLVGA
+306 FDVFSRARGSRWLGGA
-321 TAKTY
+321 WGSSSNKTY
-326 NDGFNNFDRRIR
+326 SGYSDGFNNFDPFVTMDSGTPGQLRDY
-338 RFIGINN
+338 INE
-345 SNASINDGP
+345 AP
-354 FFSLPGIISGIN
+354 MFSLPGII
-366 KSQSQV
+366 
-372 IATTDWV
+372 
-379 NDGSTYGL
+379 YGKGKGASE
-387 FNITNKYTNIKSDQ
+387 IV
-401 ATSNADPWDGWYG
+401 ATSTE
-414 PTTPTVSPT
+414 TTIDNHYKDIASSTSTQNLWGSDAYTLRATPSATITYSPHY
-423 KFPGVPANT
+423 FPGVTAGTYVSN
-432 LKSYTDD
+432 KDD
-439 GSLGSPEV
+439 RPNRYQH
-447 TGDFQNDYRNKRQQ
+447 T
-461 NWIFQGAPVLVKDM
+461 WIFQGSPSLVKDM
-475 TITVGGNAYGRG
+475 TITIGGKR
-487 KQFIDH
+487 
-493 NGNPMTYIDSNGKMQ
+493 TE
-508 PLTYA
+508 
-513 PNLGTAVFAQT
+513 GTTIFAQT
-524 NGVRMQNV
+524 PTAKLQNV
-532 DINLKGHAIIADVDT
+532 DINLKGYAQVANLESEENHSLSL
-547 QGNYEVNFNQVNV
+547 NNVNINMENR
-560 DIKNDFNTILA
+560 KNTLVSI
-571 LSSVTINQHV
+571 SSVTINAHG
-581 YHTSSDART
+581 YDNDDHRNTTSGWGAYRGDRGSGA
-590 STVWGK
+590 STGI
-596 YVGDLSSN
+596 D
-604 NKGVNLGT
+604 LGT
-612 TNFKSSSSN
+612 TNLSIKSQESALYYIRHTDTHRWWGVSYLYSTNASSS
-621 NAIFYV
+621 AT
-627 NVPSV
+627 
-632 HRWYGSDA
+632 
-640 EVLVP
+640 
-645 PKYRIAGGTNE
+645 KYE
-656 QNMHHINPGNYQMYY
+656 INPGKYKMYY
-671 PTPGNIKFEN
+671 PTPGNTTFKNE
-681 AGNIEFIGSGN
+681 GVIEFIGDGNVGAWVANYALNRKQIKQYTGSGLQN
-692 AGAWIYSYVPDR
+692 IAGAVKPSL
-704 KSFKGGTDQILNLG
+704 KLG
-718 TIKLIGDKN
+718 SLVKMQGDN
-727 VGYYFANNMGYASAN
+727 NTAYYFANSTDTPNRN
-742 GVFQG
+742 GVFEG
-747 KVKVRAEL
+747 DVNVNVEI
-755 GTSLDGGNGTT
+755 GTSL
-766 QIGTGANGGNSANK
+766 GTGGTIQDIGDSTGDKGK

-787 YVASG
+787 FVASG
-792 QRAEMNDLRNNFAQ
+792 QRSEMSSKVLNGFNQ
-806 FYPATLSFTIDD
+806 YYPATLSSKIDNLD
-818 LNKYGSTN
+818 LYNGRVGDTN
-826 YTGNLNSGKIVG
+826 GDGVINENDYKIWGLNVSSPDPRL
-838 INQGTDIGAYQL
+838 NNIGAYQL
-850 GTNSNIIAK
+850 GENGNVYATISDFDLSNFK
-859 ITNLKLDDFYVKFG
+859 IKFG
-873 KYSMDSIALV
+873 KYSKKSIGVV
-883 AKNGSVIDLE
+883 AKNGTVINL
-893 PTGTISDNAE
+893 GKNSTISDNADT
-903 AGAESNIMVYAEGV
+903 GAEQNIMVYAEGV
-917 WWNPR
+917 WFNPR
-922 KVFTTRTGATYNK
+922 LKWTNQPIDGGSYGR
-935 EAYGRGESIT
+935 EAYRRGESVT

-976 DGAIIDATG
+976 DGAIINATG

-1132 NGAKLNFNGDTTI
+1132 NGAKLNFNGDTII

-1160 SATAGAGK
+1160 SATAGAGN

-1298 YTLKKGTFDIS
+1298 YTLKKGTFNIS
-1309 KGNDSTT
+1309 NGTKATT

-1355 KGTVEVTNSDS
+1355 KGTIEVTNSDS

-1508 AIQTQ
+1508 AIQTK

-1831 KINVKATDMGDGK
+1831 KINVKATDMGNGK

-1864 SGGKPEFAVSPNAVG
+1864 SGGKPEFTVSPNAVG
-1879 IYMNGNSTSKMEGID
+1879 IYMNGNSTSKVEGID

-1915 FTGGAYATTAVTK
+1915 FTGGAYATTAVIK
-1928 KVEVTSN
+1928 KVEVTSS

-2074 GAEFKNSGKLTS
+2074 GAEFKNSGKLIS

-2146 KTTVNLLAGEIKST
+2146 KTNVNLLAGEIKST

-2370 GTYNFAI
+2370 GTYNFTI

-2415 ASSTARTINTNI
+2415 ASSTVRTVNTNI

-2446 STLNYGGTLNLSA
+2446 STVNYGGTLNLSA

-2575 TGKINGTVEEA
+2575 TGTIKGTVEEA

-2597 IDNQGAI
+2597 IDNQGTI

-2729 KINVGKSG
+2729 KINVGKFG

-2797 NSGDIKLIGNSSI
+2797 NSGDIKLTGNSSI

-2879 GKNNNGIYAKDS
+2879 GKNNNGVYAKDS

-2938 KTGINNLGGAIKTG
+2938 KTGINNLGGTIKTG

-2958 ATTEGKID
+2958 ATREGRID
-2966 VSSATKFDIGKSST
+2966 VSSTTKFDIGKSST

-3015 NLTVGKSLIQSGKDP
+3015 NLIVGKSLIQSGKDP

-3040 GTIENYGTITVPN
+3040 GTIENYGIIDVPN

-3157 ILVGTGG
+3157 ILAGTGG

-3412 ITSGDAKDKNPAV
+3412 ITSGDAKDKSPAV

-3457 ETRFKFDY
+3457 ETNFKFDY

>member
-1 MNKQEIE
+1 M
-8 KSLKHYLKKRISYTF
+8 
-23 SLLIAFLITGG
+23 
-34 FATASELNQEVLLS
+34 
-48 RIKEDREKL
+48 
-57 EKMLQENYKKEA
+57 
-69 ALQKENLDI
+69 
-78 LKEADFY
+78 
-85 VKPLNGTLFSMP
+85 
-97 YFSKK
+97 
-102 SKNVEKEWQGTVR
+102 
-115 TPTEHDG
+115 
-122 MREKFNSLQKG
+122 
-133 ENDLSEAGKYAS
+133 
-145 NQDNLSSGWI
+145 
-155 NKNTKYGKKANS
+155 
-167 YDVEAKLFILPVVK
+167 
-181 APVVK
+181 
-186 SPTAPA
+186 
-192 VSFTAPVAPTELK
+192 
-205 IDAPTAINISM
+205 
-216 GTISVNA
+216 
-223 PTITAPTVNIPAAIT
+223 
-238 APTVATVTVNEPN
+238 
-251 VAINIGSINVAGPQ
+251 
-265 GLTLPELTAPTVNV
+265 
-279 NTTVLTPEGIKPP
+279 
-292 ELSVTPPDSPEAPN
+292 
-306 FTVYTRARGLWLVGA
+306 
-321 TAKTY
+321 
-326 NDGFNNFDRRIR
+326 
-338 RFIGINN
+338 
-345 SNASINDGP
+345 
-354 FFSLPGIISGIN
+354 
-366 KSQSQV
+366 
-372 IATTDWV
+372 
-379 NDGSTYGL
+379 
-387 FNITNKYTNIKSDQ
+387 
-401 ATSNADPWDGWYG
+401 
-414 PTTPTVSPT
+414 
-423 KFPGVPANT
+423 
-432 LKSYTDD
+432 
-439 GSLGSPEV
+439 
-447 TGDFQNDYRNKRQQ
+447 
-461 NWIFQGAPVLVKDM
+461 
-475 TITVGGNAYGRG
+475 
-487 KQFIDH
+487 
-493 NGNPMTYIDSNGKMQ
+493 
-508 PLTYA
+508 
-513 PNLGTAVFAQT
+513 
-524 NGVRMQNV
+524 
-532 DINLKGHAIIADVDT
+532 
-547 QGNYEVNFNQVNV
+547 
-560 DIKNDFNTILA
+560 
-571 LSSVTINQHV
+571 
-581 YHTSSDART
+581 
-590 STVWGK
+590 
-596 YVGDLSSN
+596 
-604 NKGVNLGT
+604 
-612 TNFKSSSSN
+612 
-621 NAIFYV
+621 
-627 NVPSV
+627 
-632 HRWYGSDA
+632 
-640 EVLVP
+640 
-645 PKYRIAGGTNE
+645 
-656 QNMHHINPGNYQMYY
+656 
-671 PTPGNIKFEN
+671 
-681 AGNIEFIGSGN
+681 
-692 AGAWIYSYVPDR
+692 
-704 KSFKGGTDQILNLG
+704 
-718 TIKLIGDKN
+718 
-727 VGYYFANNMGYASAN
+727 
-742 GVFQG
+742 
-747 KVKVRAEL
+747 
-755 GTSLDGGNGTT
+755 
-766 QIGTGANGGNSANK
+766 
-780 SEKNVAV
+780 
-787 YVASG
+787 
-792 QRAEMNDLRNNFAQ
+792 
-806 FYPATLSFTIDD
+806 
-818 LNKYGSTN
+818 
-826 YTGNLNSGKIVG
+826 
-838 INQGTDIGAYQL
+838 
-850 GTNSNIIAK
+850 
-859 ITNLKLDDFYVKFG
+859 
-873 KYSMDSIALV
+873 
-883 AKNGSVIDLE
+883 
-893 PTGTISDNAE
+893 
-903 AGAESNIMVYAEGV
+903 
-917 WWNPR
+917 
-922 KVFTTRTGATYNK
+922 
-935 EAYGRGESIT
+935 
-945 GQKNI
+945 
-950 SDFNTKVNIKNNVT
+950 
-964 MGSIKSTALFAK
+964 
-976 DGAIIDATG
+976 
-985 KDVTMNGY
+985 
-993 GSKAVLAYGVKNYAN
+993 
-1008 IVDSNNGNS
+1008 
-1017 GVQPNTI
+1017 
-1024 INVANITAKADGT
+1024 
-1037 AATDKNTNIAAIAIS
+1037 
-1052 QDGSQ
+1052 
-1057 KGTGNVS
+1057 
-1064 VNVSGKVDVH
+1064 
-1074 GVGAFARGDKAT
+1074 
-1086 VTITG
+1086 
-1091 TGSSIVSGSN
+1091 
-1101 SGLVATDGGTVNF
+1101 
-1114 GGGTIE
+1114 
-1120 HRIDKQV
+1120 
-1127 PFYSA
+1127 
-1132 NGAKLNFNGDTTI
+1132 
-1145 DMYKGVA
+1145 
-1152 FYGNPNDF
+1152 
-1160 SATAGAGK
+1160 
-1168 LYNGMNKVTVN
+1168 
-1179 LKDHGVNLGVFKGV
+1179 
-1193 NLTWKGNTD
+1193 
-1202 NTYTNGIAAIPHVA
+1202 A

-1240 DRDDVSTLTPVHKG
+1240 DRDDISTLTPVHKG

-1263 RERVILQGGKTIKSL
+1263 RERVILQGGKTISSTT
-1278 KGKGLVLASNKD
+1278 GKGLILASNKD
-1290 ANSNSQSG
+1290 ANSNSESG
-1298 YTLKKGTFDIS
+1298 YTLKKGTFNIS
-1309 KGNDSTT
+1309 NGTNTAT

-1355 KGTVEVTNSDS
+1355 KGTIEVTNSDS
-1366 TDSGIGIMALTKT
+1366 TNPGIAIMALTKT
-1379 EGKNETYGIVAG
+1379 EGKTETYGIAAN
-1391 KAAPGSKWIEIENK
+1391 KAAAGSKWIEIENK

-1479 GKNGIGVYAEFS
+1479 GKNGIGVYGEYSNINLA
-1491 DIKLVTDYG
+1491 TDYG

-1508 AIQTQ
+1508 AIQTK
-1513 GTGKIDAAGKTLNV
+1513 GTSNVDGAGKTLNV
-1527 EYKGVAGKTAM
+1527 EYTGTAGKTAM
-1538 AMGFTGTAASHTF
+1538 AMGFTGTTASHIF
-1551 TNNINISINN
+1551 TNNINISIKN

-1566 TLVGIYAGG
+1566 TLVGLYASGQG
-1575 DDKASLPGAGTLTN
+1575 SLTN
-1589 TGNITAE
+1589 SGIITAE

-1604 SKGIDVVNTGTITVG
+1604 SDGVDVENTGTITVG
-1619 DKSST
+1619 DKAST

-1635 ASVRTEGSK
+1635 ANITTDGYK
-1644 IEIQGNGSGSNKKP
+1644 IVVQGNGNGSKEP
-1658 IGIYAVSDNKLA
+1658 IGIYAVSDNTLSTL
-1670 ADKKITIN
+1670 KKITIS
-1678 QGAGTGMSVKGKR
+1678 QGAGTGMLVKGKQ
-1691 AIGIYVE
+1691 AIGVYVE
-1698 DNSIDNNKLELANN
+1698 DNSTDNKKLELINN

-1717 TDTVSQD
+1717 TDSVTQAD
-1724 DRRIGIVLKKAKKMT
+1724 KRIGIVLKKVK
-1739 NITDGKI
+1739 NGDNVTDGKI

-1797 NPGLIDVKGHAGT
+1797 NPGLIDVEGHAGT

-1815 ETKTATD
+1815 ETKNATD

-1831 KINVKATDMGDGK
+1831 KINVKATDMGDVK

-1864 SGGKPEFAVSPNAVG
+1864 SGVKPEFIVSPNAVG
-1879 IYMNGNSTSKMEGID
+1879 VYMNGNGTSKMEGID

-1901 SSENTKDRIGIGAY
+1901 SSEDTKDRIGIGAY
-1915 FTGGAYATTAVTK
+1915 LTGGAYATTAAGK
-1928 KVEVTSN
+1928 KVEVTSS

-1951 YGASSTKNEANLEIV
+1951 YGTNSTKNEANINV
-1966 STSKEVI
+1966 TGNNEVI

-1978 GLTFT
+1978 DLSAFT
-1983 NTGVVNVGA
+1983 NSGQIDIGT

-2003 VTNKGKFNVTAADA
+2003 VTNKGKVNVNANNA
-2017 YGLYLNSGNSTTEA
+2017 YGLYLKGGNSTTEA
-2031 DITASGKNSVGAL
+2031 DIVASGKNSVGAL
-2044 VTGNSAKFENK
+2044 VTGSSAKFENIGGNIIA
-2055 TVSKIVSNA
+2055 SKA
-2064 ENSIGVYTKD
+2064 ENSIGVYAKD
-2074 GAEFKNSGKLTS
+2074 GAEFKNSGELKS
-2086 EHTAT
+2086 EHVN
-2091 PAKSIGAFADGA
+2091 SIGVYADGA

-2109 TGTIESK
+2109 SGLIESK
-2116 NVGLYA
+2116 NVALYA

-2146 KTTVNLLAGEIKST
+2146 KTNVNLLAGEIKST

-2196 NSTVNLTSGN
+2196 NSIVNLTSGN

-2232 KLGEKS
+2232 TLGEKS

-2250 GTLRVSYN
+2250 GTLKIAYN
-2258 HATKGVGIYY
+2258 HNTTGVGIFY

-2276 TVVQH
+2276 TVIQH

-2290 SKTANLTNTAN
+2290 SKGANLTNTAN
-2301 QTVQEN
+2301 QIVQEDS
-2307 GLGIYADGGQVTNSG
+2307 LGIYADGGQVTNSG

-2389 VNNFTGTLNMGGNS
+2389 VNNFTGTLNMAGNS

-2415 ASSTARTINTNI
+2415 ASSTARTINSNI

-2436 MFLSGGSSTG
+2436 MFLSGGSTG
-2446 STLNYGGTLNLSA
+2446 STVNYGGTLNLTA

-2531 TVPNINFLNVFV
+2531 T
-2543 SGNKGSIQNAT
+2543 
-2554 TITVGTKGLQANSGA
+2554 
-2569 KITNTS
+2569 
-2575 TGKINGTVEEA
+2575 
-2586 KALVGTGINTK
+2586 
-2597 IDNQGAI
+2597 
-2604 KLDGEKSVAIYTN
+2604 
-2617 DNAAATS
+2617 
-2624 SGTVEVGKKSVAY
+2624 
-2637 YAKDKGTINVS
+2637 
-2648 GNTKIGEDSTI
+2648 
-2659 FYVDKGRVNY
+2659 
-2669 TGNNIVLSKKSTG
+2669 
-2682 LTLAG
+2682 
-2687 TDSSTLANFNGK
+2687 DSSTLANFNGK

-2714 GGELNTAIN
+2714 NGELNTAVN
-2723 SVQNLA
+2723 SVQNLT

-2754 SLTGEESI
+2754 SLIGEESI
-2762 GILSAKNGNID
+2762 GILSAKNGDVN
-2773 YNGKIDSNSEKVK
+2773 YSGKIDSNSEKVK

-2797 NSGDIKLIGNSSI
+2797 NSGDIKLTGNSNI
-2810 GVYASGG
+2810 GVYAAGG
-2817 NLLENIN
+2817 NLLENTN

-2851 GSIKVL
+2851 GSIKML

-2866 NSSVINTGSISNS
+2866 NSSIINAGSISNS

-2891 NVTNSGSIS
+2891 NVTNSGSIN
-2900 LGDSSNGIYAISSGP
+2900 LGDSSNGIYAISSSS

-2938 KTGINNLGGAIKTG
+2938 KTGINNLGGTIKTG

-2958 ATTEGKID
+2958 ATKEGRID
-2966 VSSATKFDIGKSST
+2966 VSSTTKFDIGKSST
-2980 YIYTEKGTAVNNAN
+2980 YIYTEKGTAENNAN

-3005 TKEGTILNKA
+3005 TKEGTIKNKA
-3015 NLTVGKSLIQSGKDP
+3015 NVTVGKSLVQSGKDP

-3040 GTIENYGTITVPN
+3040 GTIENYGIIDVPN

-3059 VANKGGKAI
+3059 VANKGGIAI
-3068 NKVGATINANGELS
+3068 NKSGATINANGELS

-3113 NSKIINKGT
+3113 NSKIINRGM

-3137 GSEIDNQGG
+3137 GSEVDNQGG
-3146 TINVNSSTGTG
+3146 TINVNNSQGVG
-3157 ILVGTGG
+3157 ILTGTGG
-3164 VIKNNNKG
+3164 VIRNSG
-3172 TINLNVSG
+3172 TINIG
-3180 AQASREEGSSK
+3180 AAGAKTTEDGGTSN
-3191 LEAGDITIKGP
+3191 LVAGDIRIEGP

-3207 NVEIQNS
+3207 DVEIQNS

-3298 PIHHN
+3298 AVHHN

-3336 LSNKGPNS
+3336 LSDKGPNS

-3363 ATFDKELRGN
+3363 ATFDRELRGN

-3379 RRMLDIN
+3379 RRILDIN

-3433 GLIIMKE
+3433 GLIVMKE

-3465 GSKEKVHSLQAGVG
+3465 GSKEKVHSLQLGVG
-3479 FENFITDKNWKYS
+3479 FENFISDKNWKYS
-3492 TRGEFTINR
+3492 TRGEFTVNR

-3506 KIHLSNGV
+3506 KIHLSNGI

-3542 VTAGAFGTFNLGY
+3542 VTAGAFGTFSLGY

-3586 DLGLN
+3586 DLALN
-3591 YYTKGGKVSLV
+3591 HYTKGGKVSLV
-3602 GRATAEY
+3602 GTATAEY

-3628 GYYDLEKPKEIKD
+3628 GYYDLEKPKKIKD

-3659 GVGVTREAGSVNST
+3659 GIGVTREAGSVNAT

>member
-596 YVGDLSSN
+596 YVGDLSSD

-1508 AIQTQ
+1508 AIQTK

-2146 KTTVNLLAGEIKST
+2146 KTNVNLLAGEIKST

-3113 NSKIINKGT
+3113 NSKIINRGM

>member
-8 KSLKHYLKKRISYTF
+8 KSLKRYLKKRISYTF

-48 RIKEDREKL
+48 RIKEDRAKL
-57 EKMLQENYKKEA
+57 EKLLQENYKKEA

-85 VKPLNGTLFSMP
+85 VKPLKGTLFSMP

-102 SKNVEKEWQGTVR
+102 SKSIRKEWQGTVR
-115 TPTEHDG
+115 TPTVHDG
-122 MREKFNSLQKG
+122 MREKFSSLQNG
-133 ENDLSEAGKYAS
+133 GNDLSEAGKYTS
-145 NQDNLSSGWI
+145 NYDNLSSGWI
-155 NKNTKYGKKANS
+155 NKNAKYGKTANA

-192 VSFTAPVAPTELK
+192 VSFTTPVAPTELK

-216 GTISVNA
+216 GAININA
-223 PTITAPTVNIPAAIT
+223 PTITAPTVSAPAAIT

-251 VAINIGSINVAGPQ
+251 VAINIGSINVTGPQ
-265 GLTLPELTAPTVNV
+265 GLTLPSLTAPTVNV
-279 NTTVLTPEGIKPP
+279 TTKAETPDPIKPP
-292 ELSVTPPDSPEAPN
+292 ELSVTPPDSPEAPK
-306 FTVYTRARGLWLVGA
+306 FDVFSRARGSRWLGGA
-321 TAKTY
+321 WGSSSNKTY
-326 NDGFNNFDRRIR
+326 SDYSEGFNNFDPLVTMDSGTPGQLRDY
-338 RFIGINN
+338 INEAPMFN
-345 SNASINDGP
+345 
-354 FFSLPGIISGIN
+354 LPGEI
-366 KSQSQV
+366 
-372 IATTDWV
+372 
-379 NDGSTYGL
+379 YGKGKGVSE
-387 FNITNKYTNIKSDQ
+387 IV
-401 ATSNADPWDGWYG
+401 ATSTG
-414 PTTPTVSPT
+414 TTPDTVDNHYKDIASSTSTQNLWGSDKWTLRNTPSAT
-423 KFPGVPANT
+423 ITYSEHYFPGVSAGTYVSN
-432 LKSYTDD
+432 KDD
-439 GSLGSPEV
+439 RP
-447 TGDFQNDYRNKRQQ
+447 NRYQQ
-461 NWIFQGAPVLVKDM
+461 TWIFQGSPSLVKDM
-475 TITVGGNAYGRG
+475 TITIGGKR
-487 KQFIDH
+487 
-493 NGNPMTYIDSNGKMQ
+493 TE
-508 PLTYA
+508 
-513 PNLGTAVFAQT
+513 GTTIFAQT
-524 NGVRMQNV
+524 PTAKLQNV
-532 DINLKGHAIIADVDT
+532 DINLKGYAQVANLESEENHSLSL
-547 QGNYEVNFNQVNV
+547 NNVNINMENR
-560 DIKNDFNTILA
+560 KNTLVSI
-571 LSSVTINQHV
+571 SSVTINAHG
-581 YHTSSDART
+581 YDNDDHRNTTSGWGAYRGDRGTGA
-590 STVWGK
+590 STGI
-596 YVGDLSSN
+596 D
-604 NKGVNLGT
+604 LGT
-612 TNFKSSSSN
+612 TNLSIKSQESALYYIRHTDTHRWWGASYLYSTNASSS
-621 NAIFYV
+621 AI
-627 NVPSV
+627 
-632 HRWYGSDA
+632 
-640 EVLVP
+640 
-645 PKYRIAGGTNE
+645 KYE
-656 QNMHHINPGNYQMYY
+656 INPGKYKMYY
-671 PTPGNIKFEN
+671 PTPGNTTFKNE
-681 AGNIEFIGSGN
+681 GVIEFIGDGNVGAWVANYAPNRKQIKQYTGSGLQN
-692 AGAWIYSYVPDR
+692 IAGAVKPSL
-704 KSFKGGTDQILNLG
+704 KLG
-718 TIKLIGDKN
+718 SLVKMQGDN
-727 VGYYFANNMGYASAN
+727 NTAYYFAGSTDTPNRN
-742 GVFQG
+742 GVFEG
-747 KVKVRAEL
+747 NVNVNVEI
-755 GTSLDGGNGTT
+755 GTSL
-766 QIGTGANGGNSANK
+766 GTGGTIQDIGDSTGDKGK

-787 YVASG
+787 FVASG
-792 QRAEMNDLRNNFAQ
+792 QRSEMSSKVLNGFNQ
-806 FYPATLSFTIDD
+806 YYPATLSSKIDNLD
-818 LNKYGSTN
+818 LYNGRVGDTN
-826 YTGNLNSGKIVG
+826 GDGVINENDYKIWGLNVSSPNPGL
-838 INQGTDIGAYQL
+838 NNIGAYQL
-850 GTNSNIIAK
+850 GENGNVYATISDFDLSNFK
-859 ITNLKLDDFYVKFG
+859 IKFG
-873 KYSMDSIALV
+873 KYSKKSIGVV
-883 AKNGSVIDLE
+883 AKNGTVINL
-893 PTGTISDNAE
+893 GKNSTISDNADT
-903 AGAESNIMVYAEGV
+903 GAEQNIMVYAEGV
-917 WWNPR
+917 WFNPR
-922 KVFTTRTGATYNK
+922 LKWTNQSIDGGSYGR
-935 EAYGRGESIT
+935 EAYRRGESVT

-950 SDFNTKVNIKNNVT
+950 SDFNTKVNIKQNVT

-976 DGAIIDATG
+976 DGAIIDAAG

-993 GSKAVLAYGVKNYAN
+993 GSKAVLAYGVKNYTD
-1008 IVDSNNGNS
+1008 IVDSNNGNPN
-1017 GVQPNTI
+1017 VQPNTI

-1074 GVGAFARGDKAT
+1074 GVAAFARGDKAT
-1086 VTITG
+1086 VTISG
-1091 TGSSIVSGSN
+1091 TGSSIVSGKN

-1114 GGGTIE
+1114 GGGTIT
-1120 HRIDKQV
+1120 HTIDKQV

-1145 DMYKGVA
+1145 DMYKGVV
-1152 FYGNPNDF
+1152 FYGNATDF
-1160 SATAGAGK
+1160 SATTGTGK

-1179 LKDHGVNLGVFKGV
+1179 LKDHGVNLGVFKEA

-1202 NTYTNGIAAIPHVA
+1202 STYTDGIAAIPHVA

-1221 GKWYSSSLENGTLT
+1221 NKWYSSSLENGTLT

-1240 DRDDVSTLTPVHKG
+1240 NRDNKSAGSNRG

-1263 RERVILQGGKTIKSL
+1263 RERVILQGGKTISSTT
-1278 KGKGLVLASNKD
+1278 GKGLILASNKD
-1290 ANSNSQSG
+1290 ANSNSESG
-1298 YTLKKGTFDIS
+1298 YTLKKGTFNIS
-1309 KGNDSTT
+1309 NGTNTAT

-1355 KGTVEVTNSDS
+1355 KGTIEVTNSDS
-1366 TDSGIGIMALTKT
+1366 TNSGIAIMALTKT
-1379 EGKNETYGIVAG
+1379 EPDPAHPTKVDTYGKYIG
-1391 KAAPGSKWIEIENK
+1391 KAPTDKWIEIENK
-1405 GTIKIGN
+1405 GIIKIGN

-1419 IGIYAKNNHSNAAT
+1419 IGIYAKNNHSDAAT
-1433 RNLSTIHNEA
+1433 RNLSTIKNEK
-1443 PISLGDNSK
+1443 PIELGDNSK
-1452 AIVIQTTNTEGAT
+1452 AIVFQVKDGIKEGGT
-1465 LTLKDSGTNQDIKV
+1465 ITLKDSGTNQDIKV
-1479 GKNGIGVYAEFS
+1479 GKNGIGVYGEYS
-1491 DIKLVTDYG
+1491 DINLATDYG

-1508 AIQTQ
+1508 AIQTK

-1527 EYKGVAGKTAM
+1527 EYTGAAGKTAM

-1551 TNNINISINN
+1551 TNNINISIKN

-1566 TLVGIYAGG
+1566 TLVGLYASGQG
-1575 DDKASLPGAGTLTN
+1575 SLTN
-1589 TGNITAE
+1589 SGNIKAE

-1604 SKGIDVVNTGTITVG
+1604 SKGIDVENTGTITVG
-1619 DKSST
+1619 DKAST

-1635 ASVRTEGSK
+1635 ANITTDGYK
-1644 IEIQGNGSGSNKKP
+1644 IVVQGNGNGSKEP
-1658 IGIYAVSDNKLA
+1658 IGIYAVSDNTLSTL
-1670 ADKKITIN
+1670 KKITIN
-1678 QGAGTGMSVKGKR
+1678 QGAGTGMSVKGKQ
-1691 AIGIYVE
+1691 AIGVYVE
-1698 DNSIDNNKLELANN
+1698 DNSTDNKKLELINN

-1717 TDTVSQD
+1717 TDSATQAD
-1724 DRRIGIVLKKAKKMT
+1724 KRIGIVLKKAK
-1739 NITDGKI
+1739 NGDNVTDGKI

-1758 DSILTHRGTL
+1758 DSKLTHRGTL
-1768 DVKHSEDNT
+1768 DVKHNEDNT
-1777 QNIGIHNTGKFE
+1777 QNIGIHNTGNFE
-1789 FNVVKDSS
+1789 FNVVKNAP
-1797 NPGLIDVKGHAGT
+1797 NPGLIDVEGRAGT

-1815 ETKTATD
+1815 ETKNATD

-1831 KINVKATDMGDGK
+1831 QIKVKATDMGDGK

-1854 NLTISSKEVT
+1854 NLTISSKEVAP
-1864 SGGKPEFAVSPNAVG
+1864 GVKPEFTVSPNAVG
-1879 IYMNGNSTSKMEGID
+1879 VYMNGNGTSKMEGID

-1901 SSENTKDRIGIGAY
+1901 SSEDTKDRIGIGAY
-1915 FTGGAYATTAVTK
+1915 LTGGAYATTAAGK
-1928 KVEVTSN
+1928 KVEVTSS

-1951 YGASSTKNEANLEIV
+1951 YGANSTKNEANINI
-1966 STSKEVI
+1966 TGNNEVI

-1978 GLTFT
+1978 DLSAFT
-1983 NTGVVNVGA
+1983 NSGQIDIGT

-2003 VTNKGKFNVTAADA
+2003 VTNKGKVNVNANNA
-2017 YGLYLNSGNSTTEA
+2017 YGLYLKGGNSTTEA
-2031 DITASGKNSVGAL
+2031 DIAASGKNSVGAL
-2044 VTGNSAKFENK
+2044 VTGSSAKFENIGGNIIA
-2055 TVSKIVSNA
+2055 SKA
-2064 ENSIGVYTKD
+2064 ENSIGVYAKD
-2074 GAEFKNSGKLTS
+2074 GAEFKNSGELKS
-2086 EHTAT
+2086 EHVN
-2091 PAKSIGAFADGA
+2091 SIGAYADSA

-2109 TGTIESK
+2109 SGLIESK
-2116 NVGLYA
+2116 NVALYA
-2122 KSSSTVTNS
+2122 KTSSTVTNS

-2146 KTTVNLLAGEIKST
+2146 KTNVNLLAGEIKST

-2167 IATNKTNVNLSGT
+2167 IATNKTTVNLSGT

-2186 DKSNAIYSDN
+2186 DKSNAIYSDK

-2214 GVYTNKGSVN
+2214 GIYTNKGNVN
-2224 LTSYTGTF
+2224 LISYTGTF
-2232 KLGEKS
+2232 TLGEKS

-2250 GTLRVSYN
+2250 GTLRVAYN
-2258 HATKGVGIYY
+2258 HTTKGVGIYY
-2268 DGGTVTNN
+2268 DGGTITNN

-2290 SKTANLTNTAN
+2290 SKGANLTNTAN
-2301 QTVQEN
+2301 QTVQEDS
-2307 GLGIYADGGQVTNSG
+2307 LGIYADGGQVTNSG

-2389 VNNFTGTLNMGGNS
+2389 VNNFTGTLNMAGNS
-2403 VSGKR
+2403 LSGKR

-2436 MFLSGGSSTG
+2436 MFLSGGSTG
-2446 STLNYGGTLNLSA
+2446 STVNYGGTLNLTA

-2554 TITVGTKGLQANSGA
+2554 AIMVGTKGLQANSGA

-2575 TGKINGTVEEA
+2575 TGTIKGTVDEA

-2597 IDNQGAI
+2597 IDNQGTI

-2617 DNAAATS
+2617 DNATATS

-2659 FYVDKGRVNY
+2659 FYVDKGKINY

-2687 TDSSTLANFNGK
+2687 TDATTLANFNGK

-2762 GILSAKNGNID
+2762 GILSTKNGNID

-2786 GIVHTGLGNTI
+2786 GIVHTGLGNTV
-2797 NSGDIKLIGNSSI
+2797 NSGEIKLTGDSSV
-2810 GVYASGG
+2810 GAYAAGG
-2817 NLLENIN
+2817 NLLENTN

-2837 VGLYGKNQATVKNS
+2837 VGLYAKNQTSVKNS
-2851 GSIKVL
+2851 GSIKML

-2866 NSSVINTGSISNS
+2866 NSSVINTGNISNS
-2879 GKNNNGIYAKDS
+2879 GKNNNGIYAVNS
-2891 NVTNSGSIS
+2891 NVTNSGTIS
-2900 LGDSSNGIYAISSGP
+2900 LGDSSNGIYATSTTV

-2938 KTGINNLGGAIKTG
+2938 KTGINNLGGTIKAG

-2958 ATTEGKID
+2958 ATKEGKID
-2966 VSSATKFDIGKSST
+2966 VSATTKFDIGKSST
-2980 YIYTEKGTAVNNAN
+2980 YIYTEKGTAENNAN

-3005 TKEGTILNKA
+3005 TKEGTIKNKA
-3015 NLTVGKSLIQSGKDP
+3015 NVTVGKSLVQSGKDP

-3068 NKVGATINANGELS
+3068 NRVGATINANGELS

-3157 ILVGTGG
+3157 ILAGTGG

-3298 PIHHN
+3298 PVHHN

-3336 LSNKGPNS
+3336 LSDKGPNS

-3363 ATFDKELRGN
+3363 ATFDRELRGN

-3379 RRMLDIN
+3379 RRILDIN

-3433 GLIIMKE
+3433 GLIVMKE

-3457 ETRFKFDY
+3457 ETSFKFDF
-3465 GSKEKVHSLQAGVG
+3465 GSKEKVHSLQLGVG

-3492 TRGEFTINR
+3492 TRGEFTVNR

-3514 YENKGKYWSE
+3514 YENRGKYWSE

-3575 NMYMVRPGVGV
+3575 NMYMLRPGVGV
-3586 DLGLN
+3586 DLSLN
-3591 YYTKGGKVSLV
+3591 HYTKGGKVSLV

-3628 GYYDLEKPKEIKD
+3628 GYYDLEKPKKIKD

-3659 GVGVTREAGSVNST
+3659 GVGVTREAGSVNAI

>member
-1 MNKQEIE
+1 M
-8 KSLKHYLKKRISYTF
+8 
-23 SLLIAFLITGG
+23 
-34 FATASELNQEVLLS
+34 
-48 RIKEDREKL
+48 
-57 EKMLQENYKKEA
+57 
-69 ALQKENLDI
+69 
-78 LKEADFY
+78 
-85 VKPLNGTLFSMP
+85 
-97 YFSKK
+97 
-102 SKNVEKEWQGTVR
+102 
-115 TPTEHDG
+115 
-122 MREKFNSLQKG
+122 
-133 ENDLSEAGKYAS
+133 
-145 NQDNLSSGWI
+145 
-155 NKNTKYGKKANS
+155 
-167 YDVEAKLFILPVVK
+167 
-181 APVVK
+181 
-186 SPTAPA
+186 
-192 VSFTAPVAPTELK
+192 
-205 IDAPTAINISM
+205 
-216 GTISVNA
+216 
-223 PTITAPTVNIPAAIT
+223 
-238 APTVATVTVNEPN
+238 
-251 VAINIGSINVAGPQ
+251 
-265 GLTLPELTAPTVNV
+265 
-279 NTTVLTPEGIKPP
+279 
-292 ELSVTPPDSPEAPN
+292 
-306 FTVYTRARGLWLVGA
+306 
-321 TAKTY
+321 
-326 NDGFNNFDRRIR
+326 
-338 RFIGINN
+338 
-345 SNASINDGP
+345 
-354 FFSLPGIISGIN
+354 
-366 KSQSQV
+366 
-372 IATTDWV
+372 
-379 NDGSTYGL
+379 
-387 FNITNKYTNIKSDQ
+387 
-401 ATSNADPWDGWYG
+401 
-414 PTTPTVSPT
+414 
-423 KFPGVPANT
+423 
-432 LKSYTDD
+432 
-439 GSLGSPEV
+439 
-447 TGDFQNDYRNKRQQ
+447 
-461 NWIFQGAPVLVKDM
+461 
-475 TITVGGNAYGRG
+475 
-487 KQFIDH
+487 
-493 NGNPMTYIDSNGKMQ
+493 
-508 PLTYA
+508 
-513 PNLGTAVFAQT
+513 
-524 NGVRMQNV
+524 
-532 DINLKGHAIIADVDT
+532 
-547 QGNYEVNFNQVNV
+547 
-560 DIKNDFNTILA
+560 
-571 LSSVTINQHV
+571 
-581 YHTSSDART
+581 
-590 STVWGK
+590 
-596 YVGDLSSN
+596 
-604 NKGVNLGT
+604 
-612 TNFKSSSSN
+612 
-621 NAIFYV
+621 
-627 NVPSV
+627 
-632 HRWYGSDA
+632 
-640 EVLVP
+640 
-645 PKYRIAGGTNE
+645 
-656 QNMHHINPGNYQMYY
+656 
-671 PTPGNIKFEN
+671 
-681 AGNIEFIGSGN
+681 
-692 AGAWIYSYVPDR
+692 
-704 KSFKGGTDQILNLG
+704 
-718 TIKLIGDKN
+718 
-727 VGYYFANNMGYASAN
+727 
-742 GVFQG
+742 
-747 KVKVRAEL
+747 
-755 GTSLDGGNGTT
+755 
-766 QIGTGANGGNSANK
+766 
-780 SEKNVAV
+780 
-787 YVASG
+787 
-792 QRAEMNDLRNNFAQ
+792 
-806 FYPATLSFTIDD
+806 
-818 LNKYGSTN
+818 
-826 YTGNLNSGKIVG
+826 
-838 INQGTDIGAYQL
+838 
-850 GTNSNIIAK
+850 
-859 ITNLKLDDFYVKFG
+859 
-873 KYSMDSIALV
+873 
-883 AKNGSVIDLE
+883 
-893 PTGTISDNAE
+893 
-903 AGAESNIMVYAEGV
+903 
-917 WWNPR
+917 
-922 KVFTTRTGATYNK
+922 
-935 EAYGRGESIT
+935 
-945 GQKNI
+945 
-950 SDFNTKVNIKNNVT
+950 
-964 MGSIKSTALFAK
+964 
-976 DGAIIDATG
+976 
-985 KDVTMNGY
+985 
-993 GSKAVLAYGVKNYAN
+993 
-1008 IVDSNNGNS
+1008 
-1017 GVQPNTI
+1017 
-1024 INVANITAKADGT
+1024 
-1037 AATDKNTNIAAIAIS
+1037 
-1052 QDGSQ
+1052 
-1057 KGTGNVS
+1057 
-1064 VNVSGKVDVH
+1064 
-1074 GVGAFARGDKAT
+1074 
-1086 VTITG
+1086 
-1091 TGSSIVSGSN
+1091 
-1101 SGLVATDGGTVNF
+1101 
-1114 GGGTIE
+1114 
-1120 HRIDKQV
+1120 
-1127 PFYSA
+1127 
-1132 NGAKLNFNGDTTI
+1132 
-1145 DMYKGVA
+1145 
-1152 FYGNPNDF
+1152 
-1160 SATAGAGK
+1160 
-1168 LYNGMNKVTVN
+1168 
-1179 LKDHGVNLGVFKGV
+1179 
-1193 NLTWKGNTD
+1193 
-1202 NTYTNGIAAIPHVA
+1202 
-1216 ALNTN
+1216 
-1221 GKWYSSSLENGTLT
+1221 
-1235 VEADV
+1235 
-1240 DRDDVSTLTPVHKG
+1240 
-1254 DGFNDIQME
+1254 
-1263 RERVILQGGKTIKSL
+1263 
-1278 KGKGLVLASNKD
+1278 
-1290 ANSNSQSG
+1290 
-1298 YTLKKGTFDIS
+1298 
-1309 KGNDSTT
+1309 
-1316 AAYVNFGHIITEK
+1316 
-1329 NGSDEGVIKVSKG
+1329 
-1342 VAAYGVNGSKIIN
+1342 
-1355 KGTVEVTNSDS
+1355 
-1366 TDSGIGIMALTKT
+1366 
-1379 EGKNETYGIVAG
+1379 
-1391 KAAPGSKWIEIENK
+1391 
-1405 GTIKIGN
+1405 
-1412 GTTAENA
+1412 
-1419 IGIYAKNNHSNAAT
+1419 
-1433 RNLSTIHNEA
+1433 
-1443 PISLGDNSK
+1443 
-1452 AIVIQTTNTEGAT
+1452 
-1465 LTLKDSGTNQDIKV
+1465 
-1479 GKNGIGVYAEFS
+1479 
-1491 DIKLVTDYG
+1491 
-1500 IAIKDDGV
+1500 
-1508 AIQTQ
+1508 
-1513 GTGKIDAAGKTLNV
+1513 
-1527 EYKGVAGKTAM
+1527 
-1538 AMGFTGTAASHTF
+1538 
-1551 TNNINISINN
+1551 
-1561 TGNAK
+1561 
-1566 TLVGIYAGG
+1566 
-1575 DDKASLPGAGTLTN
+1575 
-1589 TGNITAE
+1589 
-1596 NDGTYGIL
+1596 
-1604 SKGIDVVNTGTITVG
+1604 
-1619 DKSST
+1619 
-1624 ASDAVGIYAKN
+1624 
-1635 ASVRTEGSK
+1635 
-1644 IEIQGNGSGSNKKP
+1644 
-1658 IGIYAVSDNKLA
+1658 
-1670 ADKKITIN
+1670 
-1678 QGAGTGMSVKGKR
+1678 
-1691 AIGIYVE
+1691 
-1698 DNSIDNNKLELANN
+1698 
-1712 SDITL
+1712 
-1717 TDTVSQD
+1717 
-1724 DRRIGIVLKKAKKMT
+1724 
-1739 NITDGKI
+1739 
-1746 TVGKNNIGIYNE
+1746 
-1758 DSILTHRGTL
+1758 
-1768 DVKHSEDNT
+1768 
-1777 QNIGIHNTGKFE
+1777 
-1789 FNVVKDSS
+1789 
-1797 NPGLIDVKGHAGT
+1797 
-1810 VGISA
+1810 
-1815 ETKTATD
+1815 
-1822 SGKILLGSA
+1822 
-1831 KINVKATDMGDGK
+1831 
-1844 IPLGIYAKGN
+1844 
-1854 NLTISSKEVT
+1854 
-1864 SGGKPEFAVSPNAVG
+1864 
-1879 IYMNGNSTSKMEGID
+1879 
-1894 SDYKFNL
+1894 
-1901 SSENTKDRIGIGAY
+1901 
-1915 FTGGAYATTAVTK
+1915 
-1928 KVEVTSN
+1928 
-1935 QTKTNS
+1935 
-1941 DGAIRPIGLF
+1941 
-1951 YGASSTKNEANLEIV
+1951 
-1966 STSKEVI
+1966 
-1973 GMYGK
+1973 
-1978 GLTFT
+1978 
-1983 NTGVVNVGA
+1983 
-1992 KAIGAYFANSN
+1992 
-2003 VTNKGKFNVTAADA
+2003 TAADA

-2146 KTTVNLLAGEIKST
+2146 KTNVNLLAGEIKST

-2389 VNNFTGTLNMGGNS
+2389 VNNFTGTLNMAGNS

-2446 STLNYGGTLNLSA
+2446 STVNYGGTLNLNA

-2479 TSTGKVKIG
+2479 TSIGKVKIG

-2617 DNAAATS
+2617 DNATATS

-2938 KTGINNLGGAIKTG
+2938 KTGINNLGGTIKTG

-2958 ATTEGKID
+2958 ATKEGRID
-2966 VSSATKFDIGKSST
+2966 VSSTTKFDIGKSST

-3157 ILVGTGG
+3157 ILAGTGG

-3457 ETRFKFDY
+3457 ETNFKFDY

>member
-8 KSLKHYLKKRISYTF
+8 KSLKRYLKKRISYTF

-48 RIKEDREKL
+48 RIKEDRAKL
-57 EKMLQENYKKEA
+57 EKLLQENYKKEA

-85 VKPLNGTLFSMP
+85 VKPLKGTLFSMP

-102 SKNVEKEWQGTVR
+102 SKSIRKEWQGTVR
-115 TPTEHDG
+115 TPTVHDG
-122 MREKFNSLQKG
+122 MREKFSSLQNG
-133 ENDLSEAGKYAS
+133 GNDLSEAGKYTS
-145 NQDNLSSGWI
+145 NYDNLSSGWI
-155 NKNTKYGKKANS
+155 NKNAKYGKTANA

-192 VSFTAPVAPTELK
+192 VSFTTPVAPTELK

-216 GTISVNA
+216 GAININA
-223 PTITAPTVNIPAAIT
+223 PTITAPTVSAPAAIT

-251 VAINIGSINVAGPQ
+251 VAINIGSINVTGPQ
-265 GLTLPELTAPTVNV
+265 GLNLPSLITPTVNV
-279 NTTVLTPEGIKPP
+279 TTKAETPEPIKPP
-292 ELSVTPPDSPEAPN
+292 ELKVGIPKSPEAPN
-306 FTVYTRARGLWLVGA
+306 FTAFTRGRGEWLG
-321 TAKTY
+321 
-326 NDGFNNFDRRIR
+326 GFN
-338 RFIGINN
+338 FINGRMNWDPQLKAWELGSPKPRDVDINN
-345 SNASINDGP
+345 QAIFSIGSNRLYGDGKTSGSEINAYTKPD
-354 FFSLPGIISGIN
+354 N
-366 KSQSQV
+366 TV
-372 IATTDWV
+372 V
-379 NDGSTYGL
+379 NS
-387 FNITNKYTNIKSDQ
+387 YTNIKSSVSVPGGKPNNQYGSTPYPVYEESPVPIPKMDANVPYSEEDTRPDRYQ
-401 ATSNADPWDGWYG
+401 QTWIVGGAPIVEDMKITIGGGNHADPEG
-414 PTTPTVSPT
+414 
-423 KFPGVPANT
+423 
-432 LKSYTDD
+432 
-439 GSLGSPEV
+439 
-447 TGDFQNDYRNKRQQ
+447 
-461 NWIFQGAPVLVKDM
+461 
-475 TITVGGNAYGRG
+475 
-487 KQFIDH
+487 H
-493 NGNPMTYIDSNGKMQ
+493 NGSS
-508 PLTYA
+508 
-513 PNLGTAVFAQT
+513 TALFAQT
-524 NGVRMQNV
+524 DKIRMNRVNLNLLGKSVVGQVVLEDPYEVRFNDV
-532 DINLKGHAIIADVDT
+532 DINIT
-547 QGNYEVNFNQVNV
+547 GNY
-560 DIKNDFNTILA
+560 NTIITGSVIYTGAHLYW
-571 LSSVTINQHV
+571 SSV
-581 YHTSSDART
+581 DARGQTYWGVAYSDNKPSST
-590 STVWGK
+590 SVDFG
-596 YVGDLSSN
+596 
-604 NKGVNLGT
+604 GT
-612 TNFKSSSSN
+612 KLVSKTRENT
-621 NAIFYV
+621 IFYIAR
-627 NVPSV
+627 PESQ
-632 HRWYGSDA
+632 RWYGSDA
-640 EVLVP
+640 WVP
-645 PKYRIAGGTNE
+645 APNTETPVYSINSEKYNVHPPIFGNISVKNTGGNVTYTGAGNVGIWIAG
-656 QNMHHINPGNYQMYY
+656 
-671 PTPGNIKFEN
+671 
-681 AGNIEFIGSGN
+681 
-692 AGAWIYSYVPDR
+692 YVPDR
-704 KSFKGGTDQILNLG
+704 TKWLTGPNQALSPYLNLG
-718 TIKLIGDKN
+718 KVYLQGDKN
-727 VGYYFANNMGYASAN
+727 VGYYFASSGNPNGN

-747 KVKVRAEL
+747 KVIVDAEI
-755 GTSLDGGNGTT
+755 GTNLDG
-766 QIGTGANGGNSANK
+766 NGGGIQVPLGNLEGGENSK
-780 SEKNVAV
+780 SEDNVAL

-792 QRAEMNDLRNNFAQ
+792 QRKEMNNEIGGTGDIYKQYF
-806 FYPATLSFTIDD
+806 PATLDFKVDTTAHPGLVGIA
-818 LNKYGSTN
+818 NGSQIG
-826 YTGNLNSGKIVG
+826 YPYLNSDPIKDLEI
-838 INQGTDIGAYQL
+838 
-850 GTNSNIIAK
+850 SNFK
-859 ITNLKLDDFYVKFG
+859 VKFG
-873 KYSMDSIALV
+873 QYSKRGIGLI
-883 AKNGSVIDLE
+883 AKNGSVINVD
-893 PTGTISDNAE
+893 TGNTISDE
-903 AGAESNIMVYAEGV
+903 ATGVNRATETVMFFADGV
-917 WWNPR
+917 WKNPR
-922 KVFTTRTGATYNK
+922 LALTSATYDK

-950 SDFNTKVNIKNNVT
+950 SDFNTTVNVKQDVT

-976 DGAIIDATG
+976 DGAIINATG

-993 GSKAVLAYGVKNYAN
+993 GSKAVLAYGVKNYTN

-1037 AATDKNTNIAAIAIS
+1037 AATDKNTNIAAISIS

-1086 VTITG
+1086 VTISG

-1114 GGGTIE
+1114 GGGTIT
-1120 HRIDKQV
+1120 HMIDKQV

-1145 DMYKGVA
+1145 DMYKGVV
-1152 FYGNPNDF
+1152 FYGNATDF
-1160 SATAGAGK
+1160 SASTGAGK

-1179 LKDHGVNLGVFKGV
+1179 LKDHGVNLGVFKEA

-1202 NTYTNGIAAIPHVA
+1202 SAYTDGIAAIPHVA

-1240 DRDDVSTLTPVHKG
+1240 NRDNKSFGSNRG

-1263 RERVILQGGKTIKSL
+1263 RERVILQGGKTISSTT
-1278 KGKGLVLASNKD
+1278 GKGLILASNKD
-1290 ANSNSQSG
+1290 ANSNSESG

-1309 KGNDSTT
+1309 KGNDPTT

-1355 KGTVEVTNSDS
+1355 KGTIEVTNSDS
-1366 TDSGIGIMALTKT
+1366 TNSGIAIMALTKT
-1379 EGKNETYGIVAG
+1379 EGKAETYGIAAN
-1391 KAAPGSKWIEIENK
+1391 KAAAGSKWIEIENK

-1419 IGIYAKNNHSNAAT
+1419 IGIYAKNNHSDAAT
-1433 RNLSTIHNEA
+1433 RNLSTIKNEK
-1443 PISLGDNSK
+1443 PIELGDNSK
-1452 AIVIQTTNTEGAT
+1452 AIVFQVKDGIKEGGT
-1465 LTLKDSGTNQDIKV
+1465 ITLKDSGTNQDIKV
-1479 GKNGIGVYAEFS
+1479 GKNGIGVYGEYS
-1491 DIKLVTDYG
+1491 DINLATDYG

-1508 AIQTQ
+1508 AIQTK

-1527 EYKGVAGKTAM
+1527 EYTGAAGKTAM

-1551 TNNINISINN
+1551 TNNINISIKN

-1566 TLVGIYAGG
+1566 TLVGLYASGQG
-1575 DDKASLPGAGTLTN
+1575 SLTN
-1589 TGNITAE
+1589 SGNIKAE

-1604 SKGIDVVNTGTITVG
+1604 SKGIDVENTGTITVG
-1619 DKSST
+1619 DKAST

-1635 ASVRTEGSK
+1635 ANITTDGYK
-1644 IEIQGNGSGSNKKP
+1644 IVVQGNGNGSKEP
-1658 IGIYAVSDNKLA
+1658 IGIYAVSDNTLSTL
-1670 ADKKITIN
+1670 KKITIN
-1678 QGAGTGMSVKGKR
+1678 QGAGTGMSVKGKQ
-1691 AIGIYVE
+1691 AIGVYVE
-1698 DNSIDNNKLELANN
+1698 DNSIDNKKLELINN

-1717 TDTVSQD
+1717 TDSATQAD
-1724 DRRIGIVLKKAKKMT
+1724 KRIGIVLKKAK
-1739 NITDGKI
+1739 NGDNVTDGKI

-1758 DSILTHRGTL
+1758 DSKLTHRGTL
-1768 DVKHSEDNT
+1768 DVKHNEDNT
-1777 QNIGIHNTGKFE
+1777 QNIGIHNTGNFE
-1789 FNVVKDSS
+1789 FNVVKNAP
-1797 NPGLIDVKGHAGT
+1797 NPGLIDVEGRAGT

-1815 ETKTATD
+1815 ETKNATD

-1831 KINVKATDMGDGK
+1831 QIKVKATDMGDGK

-1854 NLTISSKEVT
+1854 NLTISSKEVAP
-1864 SGGKPEFAVSPNAVG
+1864 GVKPEFTVSPNAVG
-1879 IYMNGNSTSKMEGID
+1879 VYMNGNGTSKMEGID

-1901 SSENTKDRIGIGAY
+1901 SSEDTKDRIGIGAY
-1915 FTGGAYATTAVTK
+1915 LTGGAYATTAATK
-1928 KVEVTSN
+1928 KVEVTSS

-1951 YGASSTKNEANLEIV
+1951 YGANSTKNEANINI
-1966 STSKEVI
+1966 TGNNEVI

-1978 GLTFT
+1978 DLSAFT
-1983 NTGVVNVGA
+1983 NSGQIDIGT

-2003 VTNKGKFNVTAADA
+2003 VTNKGKVNINANNA
-2017 YGLYLNSGNSTTEA
+2017 YGLYLKGGNSTTEA
-2031 DITASGKNSVGAL
+2031 DIAASGKNSVGAL
-2044 VTGNSAKFENK
+2044 VTGSSAKFENIGGNIIA
-2055 TVSKIVSNA
+2055 SKA
-2064 ENSIGVYTKD
+2064 ENSIGVYAKD
-2074 GAEFKNSGKLTS
+2074 GAEFKNSGELKS
-2086 EHTAT
+2086 EHVN
-2091 PAKSIGAFADGA
+2091 SIGAYADSA

-2109 TGTIESK
+2109 SGLIESK
-2116 NVGLYA
+2116 NVALYA
-2122 KSSSTVTNS
+2122 KTSSTVTNS

-2146 KTTVNLLAGEIKST
+2146 KTNVNLLAGEIKST

-2167 IATNKTNVNLSGT
+2167 IATNKTTVNLSGT

-2186 DKSNAIYSDN
+2186 DKSNAIYSDK

-2214 GVYTNKGSVN
+2214 GIYTNKGNVN
-2224 LTSYTGTF
+2224 LISYTGTF
-2232 KLGEKS
+2232 TLGEKS

-2250 GTLRVSYN
+2250 GTLRVAYN
-2258 HATKGVGIYY
+2258 HTTKGVGIYY
-2268 DGGTVTNN
+2268 DGGTITNN

-2290 SKTANLTNTAN
+2290 SKGANLTNTAN
-2301 QTVQEN
+2301 QTVQEDS
-2307 GLGIYADGGQVTNSG
+2307 LGIYADGGQVTNSG

-2389 VNNFTGTLNMGGNS
+2389 VNNFTGTLNMAGNS
-2403 VSGKR
+2403 LSGKR

-2436 MFLSGGSSTG
+2436 MFLSGGSTG
-2446 STLNYGGTLNLSA
+2446 STVNYGGTLNLTA

-2554 TITVGTKGLQANSGA
+2554 AIMVGTKGLQANSGA

-2575 TGKINGTVEEA
+2575 TGTIKGTVDEA

-2597 IDNQGAI
+2597 IDNQGTI

-2617 DNAAATS
+2617 DNATATS

-2637 YAKDKGTINVS
+2637 YVKDKGTINVS

-2659 FYVDKGRVNY
+2659 FYVDKGKINY

-2687 TDSSTLANFNGK
+2687 TDATTLANFNGK

-2762 GILSAKNGNID
+2762 GILSTKNGNID

-2786 GIVHTGLGNTI
+2786 GIVHTGLGNTV
-2797 NSGDIKLIGNSSI
+2797 NSGEIKLTGDSSV
-2810 GVYASGG
+2810 GAYAAGG
-2817 NLLENIN
+2817 NLLENTN

-2837 VGLYGKNQATVKNS
+2837 VGLYAKNQTSVKNS
-2851 GSIKVL
+2851 GSIKML

-2866 NSSVINTGSISNS
+2866 NSSVINTGNISNS
-2879 GKNNNGIYAKDS
+2879 GKNNNGIYAVNS
-2891 NVTNSGSIS
+2891 NVTNSGTIS
-2900 LGDSSNGIYAISSGP
+2900 LGDSSNGIYATSTTV

-2938 KTGINNLGGAIKTG
+2938 KTGINNLGGTIKTG

-2958 ATTEGKID
+2958 ATKEGKID
-2966 VSSATKFDIGKSST
+2966 VSSTTKFDIGKSST
-2980 YIYTEKGTAVNNAN
+2980 YIYTEKGTAENNAN

-3005 TKEGTILNKA
+3005 TKEGTIKNKA
-3015 NLTVGKSLIQSGKDP
+3015 NVTVGKSLVQSGKDP

-3040 GTIENYGTITVPN
+3040 GTIENYGIIDVPN

-3059 VANKGGKAI
+3059 VANKGGIAI
-3068 NKVGATINANGELS
+3068 NKSGATINANGELS

-3113 NSKIINKGT
+3113 NSKIINRGT

-3157 ILVGTGG
+3157 ILAGTGG

-3298 PIHHN
+3298 PVHHN

-3336 LSNKGPNS
+3336 LSNKGPQN

-3363 ATFDKELRGN
+3363 ATFDRELRGN

-3433 GLIIMKE
+3433 GLIVMKE

-3457 ETRFKFDY
+3457 ETSFKFDF
-3465 GSKEKVHSLQAGVG
+3465 GSKEKVHSLQLGVG

-3492 TRGEFTINR
+3492 TRGEFTVNR

-3514 YENKGKYWSE
+3514 YENRGKYWSE

-3575 NMYMVRPGVGV
+3575 NMYMLRPGVGV
-3586 DLGLN
+3586 DLSLN
-3591 YYTKGGKVSLV
+3591 HYTKGGKVSLV

-3628 GYYDLEKPKEIKD
+3628 GYYDLEKPKKIKD

-3659 GVGVTREAGSVNST
+3659 GVGVTREAGSVNAI
-3673 RYGVNAVYKF
+3673 RYGINAVYKF

>member
-1 MNKQEIE
+1 M
-8 KSLKHYLKKRISYTF
+8 
-23 SLLIAFLITGG
+23 
-34 FATASELNQEVLLS
+34 
-48 RIKEDREKL
+48 
-57 EKMLQENYKKEA
+57 
-69 ALQKENLDI
+69 
-78 LKEADFY
+78 
-85 VKPLNGTLFSMP
+85 
-97 YFSKK
+97 
-102 SKNVEKEWQGTVR
+102 
-115 TPTEHDG
+115 
-122 MREKFNSLQKG
+122 
-133 ENDLSEAGKYAS
+133 
-145 NQDNLSSGWI
+145 
-155 NKNTKYGKKANS
+155 
-167 YDVEAKLFILPVVK
+167 
-181 APVVK
+181 
-186 SPTAPA
+186 
-192 VSFTAPVAPTELK
+192 
-205 IDAPTAINISM
+205 
-216 GTISVNA
+216 
-223 PTITAPTVNIPAAIT
+223 
-238 APTVATVTVNEPN
+238 
-251 VAINIGSINVAGPQ
+251 
-265 GLTLPELTAPTVNV
+265 
-279 NTTVLTPEGIKPP
+279 
-292 ELSVTPPDSPEAPN
+292 
-306 FTVYTRARGLWLVGA
+306 
-321 TAKTY
+321 
-326 NDGFNNFDRRIR
+326 
-338 RFIGINN
+338 
-345 SNASINDGP
+345 
-354 FFSLPGIISGIN
+354 
-366 KSQSQV
+366 
-372 IATTDWV
+372 
-379 NDGSTYGL
+379 
-387 FNITNKYTNIKSDQ
+387 
-401 ATSNADPWDGWYG
+401 
-414 PTTPTVSPT
+414 
-423 KFPGVPANT
+423 
-432 LKSYTDD
+432 
-439 GSLGSPEV
+439 
-447 TGDFQNDYRNKRQQ
+447 
-461 NWIFQGAPVLVKDM
+461 
-475 TITVGGNAYGRG
+475 
-487 KQFIDH
+487 
-493 NGNPMTYIDSNGKMQ
+493 
-508 PLTYA
+508 
-513 PNLGTAVFAQT
+513 
-524 NGVRMQNV
+524 
-532 DINLKGHAIIADVDT
+532 
-547 QGNYEVNFNQVNV
+547 QGN
-560 DIKNDFNTILA
+560 
-571 LSSVTINQHV
+571 
-581 YHTSSDART
+581 
-590 STVWGK
+590 G
-596 YVGDLSSN
+596 
-604 NKGVNLGT
+604 
-612 TNFKSSSSN
+612 
-621 NAIFYV
+621 
-627 NVPSV
+627 
-632 HRWYGSDA
+632 
-640 EVLVP
+640 
-645 PKYRIAGGTNE
+645 
-656 QNMHHINPGNYQMYY
+656 
-671 PTPGNIKFEN
+671 
-681 AGNIEFIGSGN
+681 
-692 AGAWIYSYVPDR
+692 
-704 KSFKGGTDQILNLG
+704 
-718 TIKLIGDKN
+718 
-727 VGYYFANNMGYASAN
+727 
-742 GVFQG
+742 
-747 KVKVRAEL
+747 
-755 GTSLDGGNGTT
+755 
-766 QIGTGANGGNSANK
+766 
-780 SEKNVAV
+780 
-787 YVASG
+787 
-792 QRAEMNDLRNNFAQ
+792 
-806 FYPATLSFTIDD
+806 
-818 LNKYGSTN
+818 
-826 YTGNLNSGKIVG
+826 
-838 INQGTDIGAYQL
+838 
-850 GTNSNIIAK
+850 
-859 ITNLKLDDFYVKFG
+859 
-873 KYSMDSIALV
+873 
-883 AKNGSVIDLE
+883 
-893 PTGTISDNAE
+893 
-903 AGAESNIMVYAEGV
+903 
-917 WWNPR
+917 
-922 KVFTTRTGATYNK
+922 
-935 EAYGRGESIT
+935 
-945 GQKNI
+945 
-950 SDFNTKVNIKNNVT
+950 
-964 MGSIKSTALFAK
+964 
-976 DGAIIDATG
+976 
-985 KDVTMNGY
+985 
-993 GSKAVLAYGVKNYAN
+993 
-1008 IVDSNNGNS
+1008 
-1017 GVQPNTI
+1017 
-1024 INVANITAKADGT
+1024 
-1037 AATDKNTNIAAIAIS
+1037 
-1052 QDGSQ
+1052 
-1057 KGTGNVS
+1057 
-1064 VNVSGKVDVH
+1064 
-1074 GVGAFARGDKAT
+1074 
-1086 VTITG
+1086 
-1091 TGSSIVSGSN
+1091 
-1101 SGLVATDGGTVNF
+1101 
-1114 GGGTIE
+1114 
-1120 HRIDKQV
+1120 
-1127 PFYSA
+1127 
-1132 NGAKLNFNGDTTI
+1132 
-1145 DMYKGVA
+1145 
-1152 FYGNPNDF
+1152 
-1160 SATAGAGK
+1160 
-1168 LYNGMNKVTVN
+1168 
-1179 LKDHGVNLGVFKGV
+1179 
-1193 NLTWKGNTD
+1193 
-1202 NTYTNGIAAIPHVA
+1202 
-1216 ALNTN
+1216 
-1221 GKWYSSSLENGTLT
+1221 
-1235 VEADV
+1235 
-1240 DRDDVSTLTPVHKG
+1240 
-1254 DGFNDIQME
+1254 
-1263 RERVILQGGKTIKSL
+1263 
-1278 KGKGLVLASNKD
+1278 
-1290 ANSNSQSG
+1290 
-1298 YTLKKGTFDIS
+1298 
-1309 KGNDSTT
+1309 
-1316 AAYVNFGHIITEK
+1316 
-1329 NGSDEGVIKVSKG
+1329 
-1342 VAAYGVNGSKIIN
+1342 NGSK
-1355 KGTVEVTNSDS
+1355 E
-1366 TDSGIGIMALTKT
+1366 
-1379 EGKNETYGIVAG
+1379 
-1391 KAAPGSKWIEIENK
+1391 
-1405 GTIKIGN
+1405 
-1412 GTTAENA
+1412 
-1419 IGIYAKNNHSNAAT
+1419 
-1433 RNLSTIHNEA
+1433 
-1443 PISLGDNSK
+1443 
-1452 AIVIQTTNTEGAT
+1452 
-1465 LTLKDSGTNQDIKV
+1465 
-1479 GKNGIGVYAEFS
+1479 
-1491 DIKLVTDYG
+1491 
-1500 IAIKDDGV
+1500 
-1508 AIQTQ
+1508 
-1513 GTGKIDAAGKTLNV
+1513 
-1527 EYKGVAGKTAM
+1527 
-1538 AMGFTGTAASHTF
+1538 
-1551 TNNINISINN
+1551 
-1561 TGNAK
+1561 
-1566 TLVGIYAGG
+1566 
-1575 DDKASLPGAGTLTN
+1575 
-1589 TGNITAE
+1589 
-1596 NDGTYGIL
+1596 
-1604 SKGIDVVNTGTITVG
+1604 
-1619 DKSST
+1619 
-1624 ASDAVGIYAKN
+1624 
-1635 ASVRTEGSK
+1635 
-1644 IEIQGNGSGSNKKP
+1644 P
-1658 IGIYAVSDNKLA
+1658 IGIYAVSDNTLSTL
-1670 ADKKITIN
+1670 KKITIS
-1678 QGAGTGMSVKGKR
+1678 QGAGTGMSVKGKK

-1698 DNSIDNNKLELANN
+1698 DNSTDNKKLELINN

-1717 TDTVSQD
+1717 TDSVTQAD
-1724 DRRIGIVLKKAKKMT
+1724 KRIGIVLKKVK
-1739 NITDGKI
+1739 NGDNVTDGKI

-1797 NPGLIDVKGHAGT
+1797 NPGLIDVEGHAGT

-1815 ETKTATD
+1815 ETKNATD

-1864 SGGKPEFAVSPNAVG
+1864 SGVKPEFTVSPNAVG
-1879 IYMNGNSTSKMEGID
+1879 VYMNGNGTSKMEGID

-1901 SSENTKDRIGIGAY
+1901 SSEDTKDRIGIGAY
-1915 FTGGAYATTAVTK
+1915 LTGGAYATTAAGK
-1928 KVEVTSN
+1928 KVEVTSS
-1935 QTKTNS
+1935 QTKSNS

-1951 YGASSTKNEANLEIV
+1951 YGANSTKNEANINI
-1966 STSKEVI
+1966 TGNNEVI

-1978 GLTFT
+1978 DLSAFT
-1983 NTGVVNVGA
+1983 NSGQIDIGT

-2003 VTNKGKFNVTAADA
+2003 VTNKGKVNVNANNA
-2017 YGLYLNSGNSTTEA
+2017 YGLYLKGGNSTTEA
-2031 DITASGKNSVGAL
+2031 DIAASGKNSVGAL
-2044 VTGNSAKFENK
+2044 VTGNSAKFENIGGNIIA
-2055 TVSKIVSNA
+2055 SKA
-2064 ENSIGVYTKD
+2064 ENSIGVYAKD
-2074 GAEFKNSGKLTS
+2074 GAEFKNSGELKS
-2086 EHTAT
+2086 EHVN
-2091 PAKSIGAFADGA
+2091 SIGAYADGA

-2109 TGTIESK
+2109 SGLIESK
-2116 NVGLYA
+2116 NVALYA

-2131 GTIDIKSGNGIVATD
+2131 GTIDIKSGNGIVAAD
-2146 KTTVNLLAGEIKST
+2146 KTTVNLLAGEIKSN

-2196 NSTVNLTSGN
+2196 NSIVNLTSGN

-2232 KLGEKS
+2232 TLGEKS

-2250 GTLRVSYN
+2250 GTLKIAYN
-2258 HATKGVGIYY
+2258 HNTTGVGIFY

-2276 TVVQH
+2276 TVIQH

-2290 SKTANLTNTAN
+2290 SKGANLTNTAN
-2301 QTVQEN
+2301 QTVQEDS
-2307 GLGIYADGGQVTNSG
+2307 LGIYADGGQVTNSG

-2389 VNNFTGTLNMGGNS
+2389 VNNFTGTLNMAGNS

-2415 ASSTARTINTNI
+2415 ASSTARTINSNI

-2436 MFLSGGSSTG
+2436 MFLSGGSTG
-2446 STLNYGGTLNLSA
+2446 STVNYGGTLNLTA

-2554 TITVGTKGLQANSGA
+2554 AITVGTKGLQANSGA

-2575 TGKINGTVEEA
+2575 TGTIKGTVDEA

-2597 IDNQGAI
+2597 IDNQGTI

-2617 DNAAATS
+2617 DNATATS

-2637 YAKDKGTINVS
+2637 YAKDKGAINVS

-2714 GGELNTAIN
+2714 DGELNTAVN

-2754 SLTGEESI
+2754 SLIGEESI
-2762 GILSAKNGNID
+2762 GILSAKNGDVN
-2773 YNGKIDSNSEKVK
+2773 YSGKIDSNSEKVK

-2797 NSGDIKLIGNSSI
+2797 NSGDIKLTGNSNI
-2810 GVYASGG
+2810 GVYAAGG
-2817 NLLENIN
+2817 NLLENTN

-2851 GSIKVL
+2851 GSIKML

-2866 NSSVINTGSISNS
+2866 NSSIINAGSISNS

-2891 NVTNSGSIS
+2891 NVTNSGFIN
-2900 LGDSSNGIYAISSGP
+2900 LGDSSNGIYAISSSS

-2938 KTGINNLGGAIKTG
+2938 KTGINNLGGTIKTG

-2958 ATTEGKID
+2958 ATKEGRID
-2966 VSSATKFDIGKSST
+2966 VSSTTKFDIGKSST
-2980 YIYTEKGTAVNNAN
+2980 YIYTEKGTAENNAN

-3005 TKEGTILNKA
+3005 TKEGTIKNKA
-3015 NLTVGKSLIQSGKDP
+3015 NVTVGKSLVQSGKDP

-3040 GTIENYGTITVPN
+3040 GTIENYGIIDVPN

-3059 VANKGGKAI
+3059 VANKGGIAI
-3068 NKVGATINANGELS
+3068 NKSGATINANGELS
-3082 YGMQATESST
+3082 YAMQATESST

-3113 NSKIINKGT
+3113 NSKIINRGM

-3137 GSEIDNQGG
+3137 GSEVDNQGG
-3146 TINVNSSTGTG
+3146 TINVNNSQGVG
-3157 ILVGTGG
+3157 ILTGTGG
-3164 VIKNNNKG
+3164 VIRNSG
-3172 TINLNVSG
+3172 TINIG
-3180 AQASREEGSSK
+3180 AAGAKTTEDGGTSN
-3191 LEAGDITIKGP
+3191 LVAGDIRIEGP

-3207 NVEIQNS
+3207 DVEIQNS

-3298 PIHHN
+3298 AVHHN

-3336 LSNKGPNS
+3336 LSDKGPNS

-3363 ATFDKELRGN
+3363 ATFDRELRGN

-3379 RRMLDIN
+3379 RRILDIN

-3433 GLIIMKE
+3433 GLIVMKE

-3465 GSKEKVHSLQAGVG
+3465 GSKEKVHSLQLGVG
-3479 FENFITDKNWKYS
+3479 FENFISDKNWKYS
-3492 TRGEFTINR
+3492 TRGEFTVNR

-3506 KIHLSNGV
+3506 KIHLSNGI

-3542 VTAGAFGTFNLGY
+3542 VTAGAFGTFSLGY

-3586 DLGLN
+3586 DLALN
-3591 YYTKGGKVSLV
+3591 HYTKGGKVSLV
-3602 GRATAEY
+3602 GTATAEY

-3628 GYYDLEKPKEIKD
+3628 GYYDLEKPKKIKD

-3659 GVGVTREAGSVNST
+3659 GIGVTREAGSVNAT

>member
-8 KSLKHYLKKRISYTF
+8 KSLKRYLKKRISYTF

-133 ENDLSEAGKYAS
+133 ENDLSEAGKYTS

-181 APVVK
+181 ATVVK

-596 YVGDLSSN
+596 YVGDLSSD

-976 DGAIIDATG
+976 DGAIINATG

-993 GSKAVLAYGVKNYAN
+993 GSKAVLAYGVKNYTN

-1263 RERVILQGGKTIKSL
+1263 RERVILQGGKTIKSV

-1298 YTLKKGTFDIS
+1298 YTLKKGTFNIS
-1309 KGNDSTT
+1309 NGTNATT

-1329 NGSDEGVIKVSKG
+1329 NGSDEGVIKVFKG

-1465 LTLKDSGTNQDIKV
+1465 LTLKDSGSNQDIKV

-1508 AIQTQ
+1508 AIQTK

-1527 EYKGVAGKTAM
+1527 EYKGAAGKTAM

-1864 SGGKPEFAVSPNAVG
+1864 SGGKPEFTVSPNAVG

-1928 KVEVTSN
+1928 KVEVTSS

-2064 ENSIGVYTKD
+2064 ENSIGVYTKE

-2146 KTTVNLLAGEIKST
+2146 KTNVNLLAGEIKST

-2389 VNNFTGTLNMGGNS
+2389 VNNFTGTLNMAGNS

-2446 STLNYGGTLNLSA
+2446 STVNYGGTLNLSA

-2617 DNAAATS
+2617 DNATATS

-2659 FYVDKGRVNY
+2659 FYVDKGRINY

-3157 ILVGTGG
+3157 ILAGTGG
-3164 VIKNNNKG
+3164 VIKNNDKG

>member
-1 MNKQEIE
+1 MA
-8 KSLKHYLKKRISYTF
+8 H
-23 SLLIAFLITGG
+23 
-34 FATASELNQEVLLS
+34 
-48 RIKEDREKL
+48 
-57 EKMLQENYKKEA
+57 
-69 ALQKENLDI
+69 
-78 LKEADFY
+78 
-85 VKPLNGTLFSMP
+85 P
-97 YFSKK
+97 
-102 SKNVEKEWQGTVR
+102 
-115 TPTEHDG
+115 
-122 MREKFNSLQKG
+122 
-133 ENDLSEAGKYAS
+133 
-145 NQDNLSSGWI
+145 
-155 NKNTKYGKKANS
+155 
-167 YDVEAKLFILPVVK
+167 
-181 APVVK
+181 
-186 SPTAPA
+186 
-192 VSFTAPVAPTELK
+192 
-205 IDAPTAINISM
+205 
-216 GTISVNA
+216 
-223 PTITAPTVNIPAAIT
+223 
-238 APTVATVTVNEPN
+238 
-251 VAINIGSINVAGPQ
+251 
-265 GLTLPELTAPTVNV
+265 
-279 NTTVLTPEGIKPP
+279 
-292 ELSVTPPDSPEAPN
+292 
-306 FTVYTRARGLWLVGA
+306 
-321 TAKTY
+321 
-326 NDGFNNFDRRIR
+326 
-338 RFIGINN
+338 
-345 SNASINDGP
+345 
-354 FFSLPGIISGIN
+354 
-366 KSQSQV
+366 
-372 IATTDWV
+372 
-379 NDGSTYGL
+379 
-387 FNITNKYTNIKSDQ
+387 
-401 ATSNADPWDGWYG
+401 
-414 PTTPTVSPT
+414 
-423 KFPGVPANT
+423 
-432 LKSYTDD
+432 
-439 GSLGSPEV
+439 
-447 TGDFQNDYRNKRQQ
+447 
-461 NWIFQGAPVLVKDM
+461 
-475 TITVGGNAYGRG
+475 
-487 KQFIDH
+487 
-493 NGNPMTYIDSNGKMQ
+493 
-508 PLTYA
+508 
-513 PNLGTAVFAQT
+513 
-524 NGVRMQNV
+524 
-532 DINLKGHAIIADVDT
+532 
-547 QGNYEVNFNQVNV
+547 
-560 DIKNDFNTILA
+560 
-571 LSSVTINQHV
+571 
-581 YHTSSDART
+581 
-590 STVWGK
+590 
-596 YVGDLSSN
+596 
-604 NKGVNLGT
+604 
-612 TNFKSSSSN
+612 
-621 NAIFYV
+621 
-627 NVPSV
+627 
-632 HRWYGSDA
+632 
-640 EVLVP
+640 
-645 PKYRIAGGTNE
+645 
-656 QNMHHINPGNYQMYY
+656 
-671 PTPGNIKFEN
+671 
-681 AGNIEFIGSGN
+681 
-692 AGAWIYSYVPDR
+692 
-704 KSFKGGTDQILNLG
+704 
-718 TIKLIGDKN
+718 
-727 VGYYFANNMGYASAN
+727 
-742 GVFQG
+742 
-747 KVKVRAEL
+747 
-755 GTSLDGGNGTT
+755 
-766 QIGTGANGGNSANK
+766 
-780 SEKNVAV
+780 
-787 YVASG
+787 
-792 QRAEMNDLRNNFAQ
+792 
-806 FYPATLSFTIDD
+806 
-818 LNKYGSTN
+818 
-826 YTGNLNSGKIVG
+826 
-838 INQGTDIGAYQL
+838 
-850 GTNSNIIAK
+850 
-859 ITNLKLDDFYVKFG
+859 
-873 KYSMDSIALV
+873 
-883 AKNGSVIDLE
+883 
-893 PTGTISDNAE
+893 
-903 AGAESNIMVYAEGV
+903 
-917 WWNPR
+917 
-922 KVFTTRTGATYNK
+922 
-935 EAYGRGESIT
+935 
-945 GQKNI
+945 
-950 SDFNTKVNIKNNVT
+950 
-964 MGSIKSTALFAK
+964 
-976 DGAIIDATG
+976 
-985 KDVTMNGY
+985 
-993 GSKAVLAYGVKNYAN
+993 
-1008 IVDSNNGNS
+1008 
-1017 GVQPNTI
+1017 
-1024 INVANITAKADGT
+1024 
-1037 AATDKNTNIAAIAIS
+1037 
-1052 QDGSQ
+1052 
-1057 KGTGNVS
+1057 
-1064 VNVSGKVDVH
+1064 
-1074 GVGAFARGDKAT
+1074 
-1086 VTITG
+1086 
-1091 TGSSIVSGSN
+1091 
-1101 SGLVATDGGTVNF
+1101 DGGTVNF

-1120 HRIDKQV
+1120 HKIDKQV

-1145 DMYKGVA
+1145 DMYKGVV
-1152 FYGNPNDF
+1152 FYGNATDF
-1160 SATAGAGK
+1160 SASTGAGK

-1179 LKDHGVNLGVFKGV
+1179 LKDHGVNLGVFKEA

-1202 NTYTNGIAAIPHVA
+1202 STYVNGIKDIPHVNA
-1216 ALNTN
+1216 IN
-1221 GKWYSSSLENGTLT
+1221 GYETYWYSSSLENGKLT

-1240 DRDDVSTLTPVHKG
+1240 NRDIVSSGSTKG

-1263 RERVILQGGKTIKSL
+1263 RERVILQGGKTISSAT
-1278 KGKGLVLASNKD
+1278 GKGLILASNKD
-1290 ANSNSQSG
+1290 ADSNTESG
-1298 YTLKKGTFDIS
+1298 YTLKNGTFDIS
-1309 KGNDSTT
+1309 NGTNTAT

-1366 TDSGIGIMALTKT
+1366 TNPGIAIMALTKT
-1379 EGKNETYGIVAG
+1379 EPDPAHPTKVDTYGKYIG
-1391 KAAPGSKWIEIENK
+1391 KAPTGKWIEIENK

-1479 GKNGIGVYAEFS
+1479 GKNGIGVYGEYSNINLA
-1491 DIKLVTDYG
+1491 TDYG

-1508 AIQTQ
+1508 AIQTK

-1527 EYKGVAGKTAM
+1527 EYTGAAGKNAM

-1551 TNNINISINN
+1551 TNNINISIKN

-1566 TLVGIYAGG
+1566 TLVGLYASGQG
-1575 DDKASLPGAGTLTN
+1575 SLTN
-1589 TGNITAE
+1589 SGIITAE

-1619 DKSST
+1619 DKAST

-1635 ASVRTEGSK
+1635 ANITTDGYK
-1644 IEIQGNGSGSNKKP
+1644 IVVQGNGNGSKEP
-1658 IGIYAVSDNKLA
+1658 IGIYAVSDNTLSTL
-1670 ADKKITIN
+1670 KKITIS
-1678 QGAGTGMSVKGKR
+1678 QGAGTGMSVKGKK

-1698 DNSIDNNKLELANN
+1698 DNSTDNKKLELINN

-1717 TDTVSQD
+1717 TDSATQAD
-1724 DRRIGIVLKKAKKMT
+1724 KRIGIVLKKAK
-1739 NITDGKI
+1739 NGDNVTDGKI

-1797 NPGLIDVKGHAGT
+1797 NLGLIDVEGHAGT

-1815 ETKTATD
+1815 ETKNATD

-1864 SGGKPEFAVSPNAVG
+1864 SGVKPEFTVSPNAVG
-1879 IYMNGNSTSKMEGID
+1879 VYMNGNGTSKMEGIN

-1901 SSENTKDRIGIGAY
+1901 SSEDTKDRIGIGAY
-1915 FTGGAYATTAVTK
+1915 LTGGAYATTAAGK
-1928 KVEVTSN
+1928 KVEVTSS
-1935 QTKTNS
+1935 QTKSNS

-1951 YGASSTKNEANLEIV
+1951 YGANSTKNEANINI
-1966 STSKEVI
+1966 TGNNEVI

-1978 GLTFT
+1978 DLSAFT
-1983 NTGVVNVGA
+1983 NSGQIDIGT

-2003 VTNKGKFNVTAADA
+2003 VTNKGKVNVNANNA
-2017 YGLYLNSGNSTTEA
+2017 YGLYLKGGNSTTEA
-2031 DITASGKNSVGAL
+2031 DIAASGKNSVGAL
-2044 VTGNSAKFENK
+2044 VTGSSAKFENIGGNIIA
-2055 TVSKIVSNA
+2055 SKA
-2064 ENSIGVYTKD
+2064 ENSIGVYAKD
-2074 GAEFKNSGKLTS
+2074 GAEFKNSGELKS
-2086 EHTAT
+2086 EHVN
-2091 PAKSIGAFADGA
+2091 SIGAYADGA

-2109 TGTIESK
+2109 SGLIESK
-2116 NVGLYA
+2116 NVALYA

-2146 KTTVNLLAGEIKST
+2146 KTNVNLLAGEIKST

-2167 IATNKTNVNLSGT
+2167 IATNKTTVNLSGT

-2196 NSTVNLTSGN
+2196 NSIVNLTSGN

-2232 KLGEKS
+2232 TLGEKS

-2250 GTLRVSYN
+2250 GTLKIAYN
-2258 HATKGVGIYY
+2258 HNTTGVGIFY

-2276 TVVQH
+2276 TVIQH

-2290 SKTANLTNTAN
+2290 SKGANLTNTAN
-2301 QTVQEN
+2301 QIVQEDS
-2307 GLGIYADGGQVTNSG
+2307 LGIYADGGQVTNSG

-2342 NAIGTITGSAATN
+2342 KAIGTITGSAATN

-2389 VNNFTGTLNMGGNS
+2389 VNNFTGTLNMAGNS

-2415 ASSTARTINTNI
+2415 ASSTARTINSNI

-2436 MFLSGGSSTG
+2436 MFLSGGSTG
-2446 STLNYGGTLNLSA
+2446 STVNYGGTLNLTA

-2464 YGIGAMVQNNSTFNL
+2464 YGIGAMVQNNSIFNL

-2554 TITVGTKGLQANSGA
+2554 AITVGTKGLQANSGA

-2575 TGKINGTVEEA
+2575 TGTIKGTVDEA

-2597 IDNQGAI
+2597 IDNQGTI

-2617 DNAAATS
+2617 DNATATS

-2637 YAKDKGTINVS
+2637 YAKDKGAINVS

-2714 GGELNTAIN
+2714 DGELNTAVN

-2754 SLTGEESI
+2754 SLIGEESI
-2762 GILSAKNGNID
+2762 GILSAKNGDVN
-2773 YNGKIDSNSEKVK
+2773 YSGKIDSNSEKVK

-2797 NSGDIKLIGNSSI
+2797 NSGDIKLTGNSNI
-2810 GVYASGG
+2810 GVYAADG
-2817 NLLENIN
+2817 NLLENTN

-2851 GSIKVL
+2851 GSIKML

-2866 NSSVINTGSISNS
+2866 NSSIINAGSISNS

-2891 NVTNSGSIS
+2891 NVTNSGFIN
-2900 LGDSSNGIYAISSGP
+2900 LGDSSNGIYAISSSS

-2938 KTGINNLGGAIKTG
+2938 KTGINNLGGTIKTG

-2958 ATTEGKID
+2958 ATKEGRID
-2966 VSSATKFDIGKSST
+2966 VSSTTKFDIGKSST
-2980 YIYTEKGTAVNNAN
+2980 YIYTEKGTAENNAN

-3005 TKEGTILNKA
+3005 TKEGTIKNKA
-3015 NLTVGKSLIQSGKDP
+3015 NVTVGKSLVQSGKDP

-3040 GTIENYGTITVPN
+3040 GTIENYGIIDVPN

-3059 VANKGGKAI
+3059 VANKGGIAI
-3068 NKVGATINANGELS
+3068 NKSGATINANGELS

-3113 NSKIINKGT
+3113 NSKIINRGM

-3137 GSEIDNQGG
+3137 GSEVDNQGG
-3146 TINVNSSTGTG
+3146 TINVNNSQGVG
-3157 ILVGTGG
+3157 ILTGTGG
-3164 VIKNNNKG
+3164 VIRNSG
-3172 TINLNVSG
+3172 TINIG
-3180 AQASREEGSSK
+3180 AAGAKTTEDGGTSN
-3191 LEAGDITIKGP
+3191 LVAGDIRIEGP

-3207 NVEIQNS
+3207 DVEIQNS

-3298 PIHHN
+3298 AVHHN

-3336 LSNKGPNS
+3336 LSDKGPNS

-3363 ATFDKELRGN
+3363 ATFDRELRGN

-3379 RRMLDIN
+3379 RRILDIN

-3425 ENYKSKTT
+3425 ENYKTKTT
-3433 GLIIMKE
+3433 GLIVMKE

-3465 GSKEKVHSLQAGVG
+3465 GSKEKVHSLQLGVG
-3479 FENFITDKNWKYS
+3479 FENFISDKNWKYS
-3492 TRGEFTINR
+3492 TRGEFTVNR

-3514 YENKGKYWSE
+3514 YENRGKYWSE

-3542 VTAGAFGTFNLGY
+3542 VTAGAFGTFSLGY

-3586 DLGLN
+3586 DLALN
-3591 YYTKGGKVSLV
+3591 HYTKGGKVSLV
-3602 GRATAEY
+3602 GTATAEY

-3628 GYYDLEKPKEIKD
+3628 GYYDLEKPKKIKD

-3659 GVGVTREAGSVNST
+3659 GIGVTREAGSVNAT

>member
-8 KSLKHYLKKRISYTF
+8 KSLKRYLKKRISYTF

-34 FATASELNQEVLLS
+34 FAAASELNQEVLLS

-85 VKPLNGTLFSMP
+85 VKPLNGALFSMP

-102 SKNVEKEWQGTVR
+102 SKNIEKEWQGTVR

-133 ENDLSEAGKYAS
+133 ENDLSEAGKYTS
-145 NQDNLSSGWI
+145 NYDNLSSGWI
-155 NKNTKYGKKANS
+155 NKNKNYGNTANA

-186 SPTAPA
+186 IPTAPV
-192 VSFTAPVAPTELK
+192 VSFTTPVAPSELK
-205 IDAPTAINISM
+205 IDAPTRIDVTMSKID
-216 GTISVNA
+216 V
-223 PTITAPTVNIPAAIT
+223 TAPTVNAPTVNAPAPIT
-238 APTVATVTVNEPN
+238 APTLATVTVNEPN
-251 VAINIGSINVAGPQ
+251 VAVNIGSINVTGPQ
-265 GLTLPELTAPTVNV
+265 GLNLPSLTVPTVTV
-279 NTTVLTPEGIKPP
+279 NTKAEIPEGIKPP
-292 ELSVTPPDSPEAPN
+292 ELSVKIPKSPEAPN
-306 FTVYTRARGLWLVGA
+306 FIAFTRGRGEWLG
-321 TAKTY
+321 
-326 NDGFNNFDRRIR
+326 GFT
-338 RFIGINN
+338 FINGRMNWDSQLKAWELGSPKPRDVDINN
-345 SNASINDGP
+345 QAIFSIGSNRLYGDGKT
-354 FFSLPGIISGIN
+354 STSEIVAATIKNNSG
-366 KSQSQV
+366 KYEV
-372 IATTDWV
+372 V
-379 NDGSTYGL
+379 
-387 FNITNKYTNIKSDQ
+387 NKYTNIKSSVSVPGGTPNNQYGSTPYPIYEESPVPIPKMDAGVSYSEEDTRPNRYQ
-401 ATSNADPWDGWYG
+401 QTWIVGGAPIIEDMKITIGGGNHADPKG
-414 PTTPTVSPT
+414 
-423 KFPGVPANT
+423 
-432 LKSYTDD
+432 
-439 GSLGSPEV
+439 
-447 TGDFQNDYRNKRQQ
+447 
-461 NWIFQGAPVLVKDM
+461 
-475 TITVGGNAYGRG
+475 
-487 KQFIDH
+487 H
-493 NGNPMTYIDSNGKMQ
+493 NGNS
-508 PLTYA
+508 
-513 PNLGTAVFAQT
+513 TALFAQT
-524 NGVRMQNV
+524 DKIRMNRVNLNLLGKSVVGQVVLEDPYEVHFNDV
-532 DINLKGHAIIADVDT
+532 DINIT
-547 QGNYEVNFNQVNV
+547 GNY
-560 DIKNDFNTILA
+560 NTIITGSVIYTGEHLYY
-571 LSSVTINQHV
+571 SSV
-581 YHTSSDART
+581 DARGKNYWGVARSDNKHSST
-590 STVWGK
+590 SVDFG
-596 YVGDLSSN
+596 
-604 NKGVNLGT
+604 GT
-612 TNFKSSSSN
+612 KLVSKTRENT
-621 NAIFYV
+621 IFYIAR
-627 NVPSV
+627 PESQ
-632 HRWYGSDA
+632 RWYGSDTW
-640 EVLVP
+640 VP
-645 PKYRIAGGTNE
+645 APNTDTPVYSINSEKYNVHPPIFGNISVKNTGGNVTYTGAGNVGIWIAG
-656 QNMHHINPGNYQMYY
+656 
-671 PTPGNIKFEN
+671 
-681 AGNIEFIGSGN
+681 
-692 AGAWIYSYVPDR
+692 YVPDR
-704 KSFKGGTDQILNLG
+704 TKWLTGPNQALSPYLNLG
-718 TIKLIGDKN
+718 KVYLQGDKN
-727 VGYYFANNMGYASAN
+727 VGYYFASSGNPNGN

-747 KVKVRAEL
+747 KVIVDAEI
-755 GTSLDGGNGTT
+755 GTNLDG
-766 QIGTGANGGNSANK
+766 NGGETQVPLGNLEGGENSK
-780 SEKNVAV
+780 SEDNVAL

-792 QRAEMNDLRNNFAQ
+792 QRKEMNNEIGGTGDIYKQYF
-806 FYPATLSFTIDD
+806 PATLDFKVDTTAHPGLVGIA
-818 LNKYGSTN
+818 NGSQIG
-826 YTGNLNSGKIVG
+826 YPYLNSDPIKDLEI
-838 INQGTDIGAYQL
+838 
-850 GTNSNIIAK
+850 SNFK
-859 ITNLKLDDFYVKFG
+859 VKFG
-873 KYSMDSIALV
+873 QYSKRGIGLI
-883 AKNGSVIDLE
+883 AKNGSVINVD
-893 PTGTISDNAE
+893 TGNTISDE
-903 AGAESNIMVYAEGV
+903 ATGVNRATETVMFFAEGV

-922 KVFTTRTGATYNK
+922 LALTSGTYDK

-945 GQKNI
+945 GKKYI
-950 SDFNTKVNIKNNVT
+950 SDFNTTVRLKNNVT

-993 GSKAVLAYGVKNYAN
+993 GSKAVLAYGVKNYTD
-1008 IVDSNNGNS
+1008 IVDSNNAYPNK
-1017 GVQPNTI
+1017 QPNTK
-1024 INVANITAKADGT
+1024 INVANITATDDGV
-1037 AATDKNTNIAAIAIS
+1037 DPNSNIAAIAIS

-1057 KGTGNVS
+1057 KGTGDVS
-1064 VNVSGKVDVH
+1064 VNVSGKVNVH
-1074 GVGAFARGDKAT
+1074 GVAAFARGDKAS
-1086 VTITG
+1086 VTIAG
-1091 TGSSIVSGSN
+1091 TGSSIVSGAN

-1132 NGAKLNFNGDTTI
+1132 NGAKLNFNGDTTVN
-1145 DMYKGVA
+1145 MYKGVV
-1152 FYGNPNDF
+1152 FYGNPTDF
-1160 SATAGAGK
+1160 SANAGAGK

-1193 NLTWKGNTD
+1193 DLTWKGNTD
-1202 NTYTNGIAAIPHVA
+1202 PTYVNGIKDIPHVNA
-1216 ALNTN
+1216 IN
-1221 GKWYSSSLENGTLT
+1221 GYETYWYSSSLENGKLT

-1240 DRDDVSTLTPVHKG
+1240 NRDSVSSGITKG

-1263 RERVILQGGKTIKSL
+1263 RERVILQGGKSVTSAQGRGMFLGSNINA
-1278 KGKGLVLASNKD
+1278 ASND
-1290 ANSNSQSG
+1290 ESG
-1298 YTLKKGTFDIS
+1298 YTLKNGIFNISNGT
-1309 KGNDSTT
+1309 NTAT

-1329 NGSDEGVIKVSKG
+1329 NGSDEGIIRVSKG

-1355 KGTVEVTNSDS
+1355 KGTIEVTNSDS
-1366 TDSGIGIMALTKT
+1366 TDSGIAIMALTKT
-1379 EGKNETYGIVAG
+1379 EGKDENYGRFKG
-1391 KAAPGSKWIEIENK
+1391 KGNKWLEIENK

-1419 IGIYAKNNHSNAAT
+1419 IGIYAKNNHNNTVT

-1465 LTLKDSGTNQDIKV
+1465 LTLKDSTKASGQDIKV
-1479 GKNGIGVYAEFS
+1479 GKKGIGVYAEYS
-1491 DIKLVTDYG
+1491 DIKLASDYG

-1508 AIQTQ
+1508 AIQTK
-1513 GTGKIDAAGKTLNV
+1513 GTSNVDGAGKTLNV
-1527 EYKGVAGKTAM
+1527 EYTGAKDQTAM
-1538 AMGFTGTAASHTF
+1538 AMGFTGTAASHVF
-1551 TNNINISINN
+1551 TNNINISIKN

-1566 TLVGIYAGG
+1566 TLVGLYASGQG
-1575 DDKASLPGAGTLTN
+1575 SLTN
-1589 TGNITAE
+1589 SGSITAE

-1604 SKGIDVVNTGTITVG
+1604 SDSVDVENTGIITVG
-1619 DKSST
+1619 DKAST

-1635 ASVRTEGSK
+1635 ASITTEGSK
-1644 IEIQGNGSGSNKKP
+1644 IEIQGNGSGNNKKP
-1658 IGIYAVSDNKLA
+1658 IGIYAVSDNKLT
-1670 ADKKITIN
+1670 ADKRITIN
-1678 QGAGTGMSVKGKR
+1678 QGAGTGMSVKGKK

-1698 DNSIDNNKLELANN
+1698 DNSTDNNKLELANN

-1724 DRRIGIVLKKAKKMT
+1724 DRRIGIVLKKAKKIT

-1797 NPGLIDVKGHAGT
+1797 NPGLIDVEGHAGT

-1815 ETKTATD
+1815 ETKNATD

-1864 SGGKPEFAVSPNAVG
+1864 SGVKPEFTVSPNAVG
-1879 IYMNGNSTSKMEGID
+1879 IYMNGDNTSKMEGIN

-1915 FTGGAYATTAVTK
+1915 FTGGAYATTAATK
-1928 KVEVTSN
+1928 KVEVTSS

-1951 YGASSTKNEANLEIV
+1951 YGANSTKNEANINV
-1966 STSKEVI
+1966 TGNNEVI

-1978 GLTFT
+1978 DLSTFT
-1983 NTGVVNVGA
+1983 NSGQIDIGT
-1992 KAIGAYFANSN
+1992 KAIGAYFGNSN
-2003 VTNKGKFNVTAADA
+2003 VINKGKVNVNADSA
-2017 YGLYLNSGNSTTEA
+2017 YGLYLKGGNSSTEEE
-2031 DITASGKNSVGAL
+2031 ITASGKNSVGAL
-2044 VTGNSAKFENK
+2044 VTGNSAKLENK
-2055 TVSKIVSNA
+2055 GGNKIVSKA

-2074 GAEFKNSGKLTS
+2074 EAEFKNSGELIS
-2086 EHTAT
+2086 EHAN
-2091 PAKSIGAFADGA
+2091 SIGAYADGA
-2103 KLVNAA
+2103 KLTNSNLV
-2109 TGTIESK
+2109 ESK

-2146 KTTVNLLAGEIKST
+2146 KTTVDLLANGEIKSVV
-2160 DIKANGV
+2160 DKANGI
-2167 IATNKTNVNLSGT
+2167 IATNKTTVNLSGT
-2180 NIKLTG
+2180 NIELTG
-2186 DKSNAIYSDN
+2186 DKSNAIYSDK
-2196 NSTVNLTSGN
+2196 NSTVNLTNGN
-2206 VEVGKEGL
+2206 VTVGKESL
-2214 GVYTNKGSVN
+2214 GVYTNNGSVN
-2224 LTSYTGTF
+2224 LASYTGTF
-2232 KLGEKS
+2232 TLGEKS

-2250 GTLRVSYN
+2250 GTLKIAYN
-2258 HATKGVGIYY
+2258 HNTTGVGIFY

-2276 TVVQH
+2276 TVIQH

-2290 SKTANLTNTAN
+2290 SKGANLTNTAN

-2307 GLGIYADGGQVTNSG
+2307 SLGIYADGGEVTNSG
-2322 TVTLNGEKSV
+2322 TLTLAGEKSV
-2332 GIYLDNGAKL
+2332 GFYLNNGAKL

-2377 DNGVAMYLDNNA
+2377 DNGVAMHLDDNG
-2389 VNNFTGTLNMGGNS
+2389 VNNFTGTLNMAGNS
-2403 VSGKR
+2403 TSGR

-2415 ASSTARTINTNI
+2415 ASTTARNINTNI
-2427 NVSGKNAIG
+2427 NLSGKNAIG
-2436 MFLSGGSSTG
+2436 MLLSGDGTNG
-2446 STLNYGGTLNLSA
+2446 STVNYGGTLDLSA
-2459 TSTTD
+2459 ISSATGTTQ
-2464 YGIGAMVQNNSTFNL
+2464 YGIGALVQNKSTFNL
-2479 TSTGKVKIG
+2479 SSTGKVKIG
-2488 GVNNIGFYVESG
+2488 GVNNIGFFVQSG

-2516 IFAYLQDGKLDFKAG
+2516 IFAYLEDGQLDFKAG
-2531 TVPNINFLNVFV
+2531 TTPNINFLNVFV
-2543 SGNKGSIQNAT
+2543 SGSNGSIQNAT
-2554 TITVGTKGLQANSGA
+2554 AITVGTKGLQANNGA

-2575 TGKINGTVEEA
+2575 TGTINGAVDEA
-2586 KALVGTGINTK
+2586 KALVGTGNGTQLI
-2597 IDNQGAI
+2597 NQGAI
-2604 KLDGEKSVAIYTN
+2604 KLDGEKSVAMYTN
-2617 DNAAATS
+2617 DNAIGIS

-2637 YAKDKGTINVS
+2637 YVKDKGAINVS
-2648 GNTKIGEDSTI
+2648 GTTKVGEDSTI
-2659 FYVDKGRVNY
+2659 FYVDKGKINY

-2687 TDSSTLANFNGK
+2687 TDTTTLANFNGK
-2699 TITTGESGTGIYITK
+2699 TITTGENGTGIYITK
-2714 GGELNTAIN
+2714 SGELNTAVN

-2737 IGIYINNDKNFQ
+2737 KGIYINNDKNFQ
-2749 SNIAM
+2749 SNI
-2754 SLTGEESI
+2754 SIDLTGEESI
-2762 GILSAKNGNID
+2762 GILSTKNGNVN
-2773 YNGKIDSNSEKVK
+2773 YSGKMDSTTEKVK
-2786 GIVHTGLGNTI
+2786 GIVHTGSGDTI
-2797 NSGDIKLIGNSSI
+2797 NSGDIKLTGDSSI
-2810 GVYASGG
+2810 GVYAAGG
-2817 NLLENIN
+2817 NILENTN
-2824 KIEVAKG
+2824 KIEIGKG
-2831 TSTATA
+2831 ISTATA
-2837 VGLYGKNQATVKNS
+2837 VGLYAKNQTSVKNS
-2851 GSIKVL
+2851 GSIKML

-2866 NSSVINTGSISNS
+2866 NSTVENTGSISNS

-2891 NVTNSGSIS
+2891 NVTNSGNIS
-2900 LGDSSNGIYAISSGP
+2900 LGDSSNGIYAISSAS

-2938 KTGINNLGGAIKTG
+2938 KTGINNLGGTIKTG

-2958 ATTEGKID
+2958 ATQEGKIE
-2966 VSSATKFDIGKSST
+2966 VASITKFDIGKSST
-2980 YIYTEKGTAVNNAN
+2980 YIYTEKGAAVNNAN
-2994 LTLSDYSIGMY
+2994 LSLSDYSIGMY
-3005 TKEGTILNKA
+3005 AKEGTIKNKA
-3015 NLTVGKSLIQSGKDP
+3015 NVTVGKSLVQSGKDP

-3040 GTIENYGTITVPN
+3040 GTIENYGTIDVPN

-3059 VANKGGKAI
+3059 VANNGGTAI
-3068 NKVGATINANGELS
+3068 NRAGATINANGELS
-3082 YGMQATESST
+3082 YGMQATKSST
-3092 LINEGTINVG
+3092 LINEGTINVS
-3102 GKDARGMAATN
+3102 GKDARGIAATN
-3113 NSKIINKGT
+3113 NSKIKNTGIIN
-3122 VNITGEKAQGVFVDF
+3122 VSGEKAQGVFVDF
-3137 GSEIDNQGG
+3137 GSEIDNIGG

-3157 ILVGTGG
+3157 ILAGTGG

-3227 IKLGSAAGHIGTI
+3227 IKLGSAAGHVGTI

-3298 PIHHN
+3298 PVHHN

-3336 LSNKGPNS
+3336 LSNKGPQD

-3363 ATFDKELRGN
+3363 ATFDRELRGN

-3465 GSKEKVHSLQAGVG
+3465 GSKEKVHSLQVGVG
-3479 FENFITDKNWKYS
+3479 FENFISDKNWKYS
-3492 TRGEFTINR
+3492 TRGEFTVNR

-3673 RYGVNAVYKF
+3673 RYGINAVYKF

>member
-8 KSLKHYLKKRISYTF
+8 KSLKRYLKKRISYTF

-34 FATASELNQEVLLS
+34 FAAASELNQEVLLS

-85 VKPLNGTLFSMP
+85 VKPLNGALFSMP

-102 SKNVEKEWQGTVR
+102 SKNIEKEWQGTVR

-133 ENDLSEAGKYAS
+133 ENDLSEAGKYTY
-145 NQDNLSSGWI
+145 NYDNLSSGWI
-155 NKNTKYGKKANS
+155 NKNKNYGNTANA

-186 SPTAPA
+186 IPTAPV
-192 VSFTAPVAPTELK
+192 VSFTTPVAPSELK
-205 IDAPTAINISM
+205 IDAPTRIDVTMSKID
-216 GTISVNA
+216 V
-223 PTITAPTVNIPAAIT
+223 TAPTVNAPTVNAPAPIT
-238 APTVATVTVNEPN
+238 APTLATVTVNEPN
-251 VAINIGSINVAGPQ
+251 VAVNIGSINVTGPQ
-265 GLTLPELTAPTVNV
+265 GLNLPSLTVPTVTV
-279 NTTVLTPEGIKPP
+279 NTKAEIPEGIKPP

-306 FTVYTRARGLWLVGA
+306 FDVFSRARGSRWLGGSWGSSSNV
-321 TAKTY
+321 TFSNY
-326 NDGFNNFDRRIR
+326 SDGFNNFDPEVTMDS
-338 RFIGINN
+338 GTPGQLGDYINE
-345 SNASINDGP
+345 AP
-354 FFSLPGIISGIN
+354 MFSLPGEI
-366 KSQSQV
+366 
-372 IATTDWV
+372 
-379 NDGSTYGL
+379 YGKGKGVSE
-387 FNITNKYTNIKSDQ
+387 IV
-401 ATSNADPWDGWYG
+401 ATSTE
-414 PTTPTVSPT
+414 TTVDNHYTDIASSTSTQNLWGSDKWTLRNTPSATITYSPHY
-423 KFPGVPANT
+423 FPGVTAGTYVSNR
-432 LKSYTDD
+432 DD
-439 GSLGSPEV
+439 RPNRYQH
-447 TGDFQNDYRNKRQQ
+447 T
-461 NWIFQGAPVLVKDM
+461 WIFQGSPSLVKDM
-475 TITVGGNAYGRG
+475 TITIGGKR
-487 KQFIDH
+487 
-493 NGNPMTYIDSNGKMQ
+493 TE
-508 PLTYA
+508 
-513 PNLGTAVFAQT
+513 GTTIFAQT
-524 NGVRMQNV
+524 PTAKLQNV
-532 DINLKGHAIIADVDT
+532 DINLKGYAQVANLESEENHSLIL
-547 QGNYEVNFNQVNV
+547 NNVNINMENK
-560 DIKNDFNTILA
+560 KNTLVSI
-571 LSSVTINQHV
+571 SSVTINTHRYDREDHRNTISGWGAYQG
-581 YHTSSDART
+581 DRGDGN
-590 STVWGK
+590 STGI
-596 YVGDLSSN
+596 D
-604 NKGVNLGT
+604 LGT
-612 TNFKSSSSN
+612 TNLSIKSQESALYYIRNTDTHRWWGASYYYSTNASSS
-621 NAIFYV
+621 AT
-627 NVPSV
+627 
-632 HRWYGSDA
+632 
-640 EVLVP
+640 
-645 PKYRIAGGTNE
+645 KYE
-656 QNMHHINPGNYQMYY
+656 INPGKYKMYY
-671 PTPGNIKFEN
+671 PTPGNTTFKNE
-681 AGNIEFIGSGN
+681 GVIEFIGNGNVGAWVANYAPNRKQIKQYKGSGLQN
-692 AGAWIYSYVPDR
+692 IAGAVKPSL
-704 KSFKGGTDQILNLG
+704 KLG
-718 TIKLIGDKN
+718 SLVKMQGDN
-727 VGYYFANNMGYASAN
+727 NTAYYFASSTDMPNRN
-742 GVFQG
+742 GVFEG
-747 KVKVRAEL
+747 NVNINVEI
-755 GTSLDGGNGTT
+755 GTSL
-766 QIGTGANGGNSANK
+766 GTGGTIQDIGDSTGDKGK

-787 YVASG
+787 FVASG
-792 QRAEMNDLRNNFAQ
+792 QRSEMSSKVLNGFNQ
-806 FYPATLSFTIDD
+806 YYPATLSSKIDNLD
-818 LNKYGSTN
+818 LYNGYVGVNENDYKIWGLDISSPN
-826 YTGNLNSGKIVG
+826 PGLN
-838 INQGTDIGAYQL
+838 NIGAYQL
-850 GTNSNIIAK
+850 GENNNVYATI
-859 ITNLKLDDFYVKFG
+859 DDFDLSDFKIKFG
-873 KYSMDSIALV
+873 KYSKKSIGVV
-883 AKNGSVIDLE
+883 AKNGTVINLGKDS
-893 PTGTISDNAE
+893 TISDNADT
-903 AGAESNIMVYAEGV
+903 GAEQNIMVYAEGV
-917 WWNPR
+917 WFNPR
-922 KVFTTRTGATYNK
+922 LKWTNQPIDGGSYGT
-935 EAYGRGESIT
+935 EAYRRGESIT
-945 GQKNI
+945 GKKYI
-950 SDFNTKVNIKNNVT
+950 SDFNTTVRLKNNVT

-976 DGAIIDATG
+976 DGAIIDAAG

-993 GSKAVLAYGVKNYAN
+993 GSKAVLAYGVKNYTD
-1008 IVDSNNGNS
+1008 IVDSNNANPNK
-1017 GVQPNTI
+1017 QPNTK
-1024 INVANITAKADGT
+1024 INVANITATDDGADP
-1037 AATDKNTNIAAIAIS
+1037 NSNIAAIAIS

-1057 KGTGNVS
+1057 KGTGDVS
-1064 VNVSGKVDVH
+1064 VNVSGKVNVH
-1074 GVGAFARGDKAT
+1074 GVAAFARGDKAT
-1086 VTITG
+1086 VTIAG
-1091 TGSSIVSGSN
+1091 TGSSIVSGAN

-1120 HRIDKQV
+1120 HKIDKQV

-1132 NGAKLNFNGDTTI
+1132 NGAKLNFNGDTTVN
-1145 DMYKGVA
+1145 MYKGVV
-1152 FYGNPNDF
+1152 FYGNPTDF
-1160 SATAGAGK
+1160 SANAGAGK

-1193 NLTWKGNTD
+1193 DLTWKGNTD
-1202 NTYTNGIAAIPHVA
+1202 PTYVNGIKDIPHVNA
-1216 ALNTN
+1216 IN
-1221 GKWYSSSLENGTLT
+1221 GYETYWYSSSLENGKLT

-1240 DRDDVSTLTPVHKG
+1240 NRDSVSSGSTKG

-1263 RERVILQGGKTIKSL
+1263 RERVILQGGKSVTSAQGRGMFLGSNINA
-1278 KGKGLVLASNKD
+1278 ASND
-1290 ANSNSQSG
+1290 ESG
-1298 YTLKKGTFDIS
+1298 YTLKNGTFNIS
-1309 KGNDSTT
+1309 NGTNTAT

-1329 NGSDEGVIKVSKG
+1329 NGSDEGIIKVSKG

-1355 KGTVEVTNSDS
+1355 KGTIEVTNSDS
-1366 TDSGIGIMALTKT
+1366 TDSGIAIMALTKT
-1379 EGKNETYGIVAG
+1379 EGKDENYGRFKG
-1391 KAAPGSKWIEIENK
+1391 KGNKWLEIENK

-1419 IGIYAKNNHSNAAT
+1419 IGIYAKNNHNNTAA

-1443 PISLGDNSK
+1443 PITLGDNSK

-1465 LTLKDSGTNQDIKV
+1465 LTLKDSTKASGQDIKV
-1479 GKNGIGVYAEFS
+1479 GKKGIGVYAEYS
-1491 DIKLVTDYG
+1491 DIKLASDYG
-1500 IAIKDDGV
+1500 IAIKGDGV
-1508 AIQTQ
+1508 AIQTK
-1513 GTGKIDAAGKTLNV
+1513 GTSNVDGVGKTLNV
-1527 EYKGVAGKTAM
+1527 EYTGAKDQTAM
-1538 AMGFTGTAASHTF
+1538 AMGFTGTAANHVF
-1551 TNNINISINN
+1551 TNNINISIKN

-1566 TLVGIYAGG
+1566 TLVGLYASGQG
-1575 DDKASLPGAGTLTN
+1575 SLINSGS
-1589 TGNITAE
+1589 ITAE

-1604 SKGIDVVNTGTITVG
+1604 SDGVDVENTGIITVG
-1619 DKSST
+1619 DKAST

-1635 ASVRTEGSK
+1635 ASITTEGSK
-1644 IEIQGNGSGSNKKP
+1644 IEIQGNGSGNNKKP
-1658 IGIYAVSDNKLA
+1658 IGIYAVSDNKLT

-1678 QGAGTGMSVKGKR
+1678 QGAGTGMSVKGKK

-1698 DNSIDNNKLELANN
+1698 DNSTDNNKLELANN

-1724 DRRIGIVLKKAKKMT
+1724 DRRIGIVLKKAKKIT

-1797 NPGLIDVKGHAGT
+1797 NPGLIDVEGHAGT

-1815 ETKTATD
+1815 ETKNATD

-1864 SGGKPEFAVSPNAVG
+1864 SGVKPEFTVSPNAVG
-1879 IYMNGNSTSKMEGID
+1879 IYMNGDNTSKMEGIN

-1915 FTGGAYATTAVTK
+1915 FTGGAYATTAATK
-1928 KVEVTSN
+1928 KVEVTSS

-1951 YGASSTKNEANLEIV
+1951 YGANSTKNEANINV
-1966 STSKEVI
+1966 TGNNEVI

-1978 GLTFT
+1978 DLSTFT
-1983 NTGVVNVGA
+1983 NSGQIDIGT
-1992 KAIGAYFANSN
+1992 KAIGAYFGNSN
-2003 VTNKGKFNVTAADA
+2003 VINKGKVNVNADSA
-2017 YGLYLNSGNSTTEA
+2017 YGLYLKGGNSSTEEE
-2031 DITASGKNSVGAL
+2031 ITASGKNSVGAL
-2044 VTGNSAKFENK
+2044 VTGNSAKLENK
-2055 TVSKIVSNA
+2055 GGNKIVSKA

-2074 GAEFKNSGKLTS
+2074 EAEFKNSGELIS
-2086 EHTAT
+2086 EHAN
-2091 PAKSIGAFADGA
+2091 SIGAYADGA
-2103 KLVNAA
+2103 KLTNSNLV
-2109 TGTIESK
+2109 ESK

-2146 KTTVNLLAGEIKST
+2146 KTTVDLLANGEIKSVV
-2160 DIKANGV
+2160 DKANGI
-2167 IATNKTNVNLSGT
+2167 IATNKTTVNLSGT
-2180 NIKLTG
+2180 NIELTG
-2186 DKSNAIYSDN
+2186 DKSNAIYSDK
-2196 NSTVNLTSGN
+2196 NSTVNLTNGN
-2206 VEVGKEGL
+2206 VTVGKESL
-2214 GVYTNKGSVN
+2214 GVYTNNGSVN
-2224 LTSYTGTF
+2224 LASYTGTF
-2232 KLGEKS
+2232 TLGEKS

-2250 GTLRVSYN
+2250 GTLKIAYN
-2258 HATKGVGIYY
+2258 HNTTGVGIFY

-2276 TVVQH
+2276 TVIQH

-2290 SKTANLTNTAN
+2290 SKGANLTNTAN

-2307 GLGIYADGGQVTNSG
+2307 SLGIYADGGEVTNSG
-2322 TVTLNGEKSV
+2322 TLTLAGEKSV
-2332 GIYLDNGAKL
+2332 GFYLNNGAKL

-2377 DNGVAMYLDNNA
+2377 DNGVAMHLDDNG
-2389 VNNFTGTLNMGGNS
+2389 VNNFTGTLNMAGNS
-2403 VSGKR
+2403 TSGR

-2415 ASSTARTINTNI
+2415 ASTTARNINTNI
-2427 NVSGKNAIG
+2427 NLSGKNAIG
-2436 MFLSGGSSTG
+2436 MLLSGDGTNG
-2446 STLNYGGTLNLSA
+2446 STVNYGGTLDLSA
-2459 TSTTD
+2459 ISSATGTTQ
-2464 YGIGAMVQNNSTFNL
+2464 YGIGALVQNKSTFNL
-2479 TSTGKVKIG
+2479 SSTGKVKIG
-2488 GVNNIGFYVESG
+2488 GVNNIGFFVQSG

-2516 IFAYLQDGKLDFKAG
+2516 IFAYLEDGQLDFKAG
-2531 TVPNINFLNVFV
+2531 TTPNINFLNVFV
-2543 SGNKGSIQNAT
+2543 SGSNGSIQNAT
-2554 TITVGTKGLQANSGA
+2554 AITVGTKGLQANNGA

-2575 TGKINGTVEEA
+2575 TGTINGAVDEA
-2586 KALVGTGINTK
+2586 KALVGTGNGTQLI
-2597 IDNQGAI
+2597 NQGAI
-2604 KLDGEKSVAIYTN
+2604 KLDGEKSVAMYTN
-2617 DNAAATS
+2617 DNAIGTS

-2637 YAKDKGTINVS
+2637 YVKDKGAINVS
-2648 GNTKIGEDSTI
+2648 GTTKVGEDSTI
-2659 FYVDKGRVNY
+2659 FYVDKGKINY

-2687 TDSSTLANFNGK
+2687 TDTTTLANFNGK
-2699 TITTGESGTGIYITK
+2699 TITTGENGTGIYITK
-2714 GGELNTAIN
+2714 SGELNTAVN

-2737 IGIYINNDKNFQ
+2737 KGIYINNDKNFQ
-2749 SNIAM
+2749 SNI
-2754 SLTGEESI
+2754 SIGLTGEESI
-2762 GILSAKNGNID
+2762 GILSTKNGNVN
-2773 YNGKIDSNSEKVK
+2773 YSGKMDSTTEKVK
-2786 GIVHTGLGNTI
+2786 GIVHTGSGDTI
-2797 NSGDIKLIGNSSI
+2797 NSGDIKLTGDSSI
-2810 GVYASGG
+2810 GVYAAGG
-2817 NLLENIN
+2817 NILENTN
-2824 KIEVAKG
+2824 KIEIGKG
-2831 TSTATA
+2831 ISTATA
-2837 VGLYGKNQATVKNS
+2837 VGLYAKNQTSVKNS
-2851 GSIKVL
+2851 GSIKML

-2866 NSSVINTGSISNS
+2866 NSTVENTGNISNS

-2891 NVTNSGSIS
+2891 NVTNSGNIS
-2900 LGDSSNGIYAISSGP
+2900 LGDSSNGIYAISSAS

-2938 KTGINNLGGAIKTG
+2938 KTGINNLGGTIKTG

-2958 ATTEGKID
+2958 ATQEGKIE
-2966 VSSATKFDIGKSST
+2966 VASITKFDIGKSST
-2980 YIYTEKGTAVNNAN
+2980 YIYTEKGAAVNNAN
-2994 LTLSDYSIGMY
+2994 LSLSDYSIGMY
-3005 TKEGTILNKA
+3005 TKEGTIKNKA
-3015 NLTVGKSLIQSGKDP
+3015 NVTVGKSLVQSGKDP

-3040 GTIENYGTITVPN
+3040 GTIENYGTIDVPN

-3059 VANKGGKAI
+3059 VANNGGTAI
-3068 NKVGATINANGELS
+3068 NRAGATINANGELS
-3082 YGMQATESST
+3082 YGMQATKSST
-3092 LINEGTINVG
+3092 LINEGTINVS
-3102 GKDARGMAATN
+3102 GKDARGIAATN
-3113 NSKIINKGT
+3113 NSKIKNTGIIN
-3122 VNITGEKAQGVFVDF
+3122 VSGEKAQGVFVDF
-3137 GSEIDNQGG
+3137 GSEIDNIGG

-3157 ILVGTGG
+3157 ILAGTGG

-3227 IKLGSAAGHIGTI
+3227 IKLGSAAGHVGTI

-3280 SITAI
+3280 YITAI

-3298 PIHHN
+3298 PVHHN

-3336 LSNKGPNS
+3336 LSNKGPQD

-3363 ATFDKELRGN
+3363 ATFDRELRGN

-3386 ENFSNS
+3386 ETFSNS

-3425 ENYKSKTT
+3425 ENYKTKTT
-3433 GLIIMKE
+3433 GLIVMKE

-3457 ETRFKFDY
+3457 ETNFKFDY
-3465 GSKEKVHSLQAGVG
+3465 GSKEKVHSLQVGVG

-3492 TRGEFTINR
+3492 TRGEFTVNR

-3542 VTAGAFGTFNLGY
+3542 VTAGAFGTFSLGY

-3602 GRATAEY
+3602 GIATAEY
-3609 EAGKV
+3609 ETGKV

-3648 IQYETNAGHKI
+3648 VQYETNAGHKI
-3659 GVGVTREAGSVNST
+3659 GVGVVIEAGSVNAT
-3673 RYGVNAVYKF
+3673 KYGINAVYKF

>member
-8 KSLKHYLKKRISYTF
+8 KSLKRYLKKRISYTF

-85 VKPLNGTLFSMP
+85 VKPLNGALFSMP

-133 ENDLSEAGKYAS
+133 ENDLSEAGKYTS
-145 NQDNLSSGWI
+145 NYDNRSSGWI
-155 NKNTKYGKKANS
+155 NKNTNYGKTANS

-192 VSFTAPVAPTELK
+192 VSFTTPVAPTELK
-205 IDAPTAINISM
+205 VDAPTAINISM
-216 GTISVNA
+216 GAISINA
-223 PTITAPTVNIPAAIT
+223 PTITAPTVSVPATVA

-251 VAINIGSINVAGPQ
+251 VAINIGSINVTGPA
-265 GLTLPELTAPTVNV
+265 GLTLPSLTTPTVNV
-279 NTTVLTPEGIKPP
+279 TTKAETPEPIKPP
-292 ELSVTPPDSPEAPN
+292 ELSVTPPDSPSAPS
-306 FTVYTRARGLWLVGA
+306 FTVFRRARGPWLHGSYVHSGSWV
-321 TAKTY
+321 
-326 NDGFNNFDRRIR
+326 GFNNFDRSVR
-338 RFIGINN
+338 RWVNGPDANGANTSINN
-345 SNASINDGP
+345 AP
-354 FFSLPGIISGIN
+354 FFSMDGFELYGNGASSEVTAITKDDGT
-366 KSQSQV
+366 V
-372 IATTDWV
+372 I
-379 NDGSTYGL
+379 
-387 FNITNKYTNIKSDQ
+387 NKYTYI
-401 ATSNADPWDGWYG
+401 ATNTTTSTMYPSNEWFHPA
-414 PTTPTVSPT
+414 PTDVLVSPSG
-423 KFPGVPANT
+423 FPGVTAGT
-432 LKSYTDD
+432 YYSYEDN
-439 GSLGSPEV
+439 GLGDAGALS
-447 TGDFQNDYRNKRQQ
+447 NNKYSTKYQQ
-461 NWIFQGAPVLVKDM
+461 EWIFEGAPTLVRDM
-475 TITVGGNAYGRG
+475 TITVGGMKSAGG
-487 KQFIDH
+487 
-493 NGNPMTYIDSNGKMQ
+493 
-508 PLTYA
+508 
-513 PNLGTAVFAQT
+513 GTAIFAQT
-524 NGVRMQNV
+524 SRVNMRNV
-532 DINLKGHAIIADVDT
+532 NINLKGRTIIADVDT
-547 QGNYEVNFNQVNV
+547 QGDYLVKFDNV
-560 DIKNDFNTILA
+560 KMNIERDFNTILS
-571 LSSVTINQHV
+571 LSSVVINYHV
-581 YHTSSDART
+581 YPSSSDARP
-590 STVWGK
+590 SNLHWGV
-596 YVGDLSSN
+596 YRGDLATN
-604 NKGVNLGT
+604 EIGVNLGT
-612 TNFKSSSSN
+612 TDYSTTGSN
-621 NAIFYV
+621 NAILYIK
-627 NVPSV
+627 VPDV
-632 HRWYGSDA
+632 HRWNGVNY
-640 EVLVP
+640 EVTVP
-645 PKYRIAGGTNE
+645 NGLPGGGTKYSV
-656 QNMHHINPGNYQMYY
+656 NPGKYQMYY

-681 AGNIEFIGSGN
+681 AGTVKFIGSGN
-692 AGAWIYSYVPDR
+692 AGAWISSYIPDR
-704 KSFKGGTDQILNLG
+704 TKYITGATKPQILNLG
-718 TIKLIGDKN
+718 KLQLIGDKN
-727 VGYYFANNMGYASAN
+727 VGYYFANNENFASGN

-747 KVKVRAEL
+747 KVIVDAEL
-755 GTSLDGGNGTT
+755 GTTLDGSTGNK
-766 QIGTGANGGNSANK
+766 QIGTGNISGLSDGK

-792 QRAEMNDLRNNFAQ
+792 QRAEMNTVKNNYAQ
-806 FYPATLSFTIDD
+806 FYPATLSYTVDNVN
-818 LNKYGSTN
+818 LYGSTN
-826 YTGNLNSGKIVG
+826 STKIWG
-838 INQGTDIGAYQL
+838 MANYEDIGAYQL
-850 GTNSNIIAK
+850 GTNSSIKNK
-859 ITNLKLDDFYVKFG
+859 ITNLDLSNFTVKFG
-873 KYSMDSIALV
+873 KYSKDSIALV
-883 AKNGSVIDLE
+883 ARNGSAIDLNS
-893 PTGTISDNAE
+893 TSGITDE
-903 AGAESNIMVYAEGV
+903 AGAESNIVVYAEGV
-917 WWNPR
+917 WRNPR
-922 KVFTTRTGATYNK
+922 KALTSATYDK
-935 EAYGRGESIT
+935 EAYGRGESET
-945 GQKNI
+945 GQKFI
-950 SDFNTKVNIKNNVT
+950 SDFNTTVNVGQNLT

-976 DGAIIDATG
+976 DGAIINA
-985 KDVTMNGY
+985 KDVRMNGY
-993 GSKAVLAYGVKNYAN
+993 GSKAVLAYGVKNYID
-1008 IVDSNNGNS
+1008 IVDSNNTNPNK
-1017 GVQPNTI
+1017 QPNTI
-1024 INVANITAKADGT
+1024 INVANITAIDNGT
-1037 AATDKNTNIAAIAIS
+1037 DPNSNIAAIAIS

-1086 VTITG
+1086 VTISG

-1120 HRIDKQV
+1120 HKIDKQV

-1132 NGAKLNFNGDTTI
+1132 NGAKLNFNGDTTVN
-1145 DMYKGVA
+1145 MYKGVV
-1152 FYGNPNDF
+1152 FYGNSTDF
-1160 SATAGAGK
+1160 SANAGVGK

-1179 LKDHGVNLGVFKGV
+1179 LKDHEVNLGVFKEA

-1202 NTYTNGIAAIPHVA
+1202 NTYTDGIAAIPHVA

-1240 DRDDVSTLTPVHKG
+1240 NRDNKSAGSNRG

-1263 RERVILQGGKTIKSL
+1263 RERVILQGGKTISSTT
-1278 KGKGLVLASNKD
+1278 GKGLILASNKD
-1290 ANSNSQSG
+1290 ANSNSESG
-1298 YTLKKGTFDIS
+1298 YTLKKGTFNIS
-1309 KGNDSTT
+1309 NGTSATT

-1329 NGSDEGVIKVSKG
+1329 NGSDEGVIKVYKG

-1379 EGKNETYGIVAG
+1379 EGKNETYGIAAN
-1391 KAAPGSKWIEIENK
+1391 KAAAGSKWIEIENK

-1452 AIVIQTTNTEGAT
+1452 GIVIQTTNTEGAT
-1465 LTLKDSGTNQDIKV
+1465 LTLKDSTKASGQDIKV
-1479 GKNGIGVYAEFS
+1479 GKKGIGVYAEYS
-1491 DIKLVTDYG
+1491 DIKLASDYG

-1508 AIQTQ
+1508 AIQTK
-1513 GTGKIDAAGKTLNV
+1513 GTSNVDGAGKTLNV
-1527 EYKGVAGKTAM
+1527 EYTGAAGKTAM
-1538 AMGFTGTAASHTF
+1538 AMGFTGTAASHIF
-1551 TNNINISINN
+1551 TNNINISIKN

-1566 TLVGIYAGG
+1566 TLVGLYASGQG
-1575 DDKASLPGAGTLTN
+1575 SLTN
-1589 TGNITAE
+1589 SGIITAE

-1604 SKGIDVVNTGTITVG
+1604 SDGVDVENTGTITVG
-1619 DKSST
+1619 DKAST

-1635 ASVRTEGSK
+1635 ANITTDGYK
-1644 IEIQGNGSGSNKKP
+1644 IVVQGNGNGSKEP
-1658 IGIYAVSDNKLA
+1658 IGIYAVSDNTLSTL
-1670 ADKKITIN
+1670 KKITIN
-1678 QGAGTGMSVKGKR
+1678 QGAGTGMSVKGKQ
-1691 AIGIYVE
+1691 AIGVYVE
-1698 DNSIDNNKLELANN
+1698 DNSTDNKKLELINN

-1717 TDTVSQD
+1717 TDSATQAD
-1724 DRRIGIVLKKAKKMT
+1724 KRIGIVLKKAK
-1739 NITDGKI
+1739 NGDNVTDGKI

-1758 DSILTHRGTL
+1758 DSKLTHRGTL
-1768 DVKHSEDNT
+1768 DVKHNEDNT
-1777 QNIGIHNTGKFE
+1777 QNIGIHNTGNFE
-1789 FNVVKDSS
+1789 FNVVKNAP
-1797 NPGLIDVKGHAGT
+1797 NPGLIDVEGRAGT

-1815 ETKTATD
+1815 ETKNATD

-1831 KINVKATDMGDGK
+1831 QIKVKATDMGDGK

-1854 NLTISSKEVT
+1854 NLTISSKEVAP
-1864 SGGKPEFAVSPNAVG
+1864 GVKPEFTVSPNAVG
-1879 IYMNGNSTSKMEGID
+1879 VYMNGNGTSKMEGID

-1901 SSENTKDRIGIGAY
+1901 SSEDTKDRIGIGAY
-1915 FTGGAYATTAVTK
+1915 LTGGAYATTAATK
-1928 KVEVTSN
+1928 KVEVTSS

-1951 YGASSTKNEANLEIV
+1951 YGANSTKNEANINI
-1966 STSKEVI
+1966 TGNNEVI

-1978 GLTFT
+1978 DLSAFT
-1983 NTGVVNVGA
+1983 NSGQIDIGT

-2003 VTNKGKFNVTAADA
+2003 VTNKGKVNVNANNA
-2017 YGLYLNSGNSTTEA
+2017 YGLYLKGGNSTTEA
-2031 DITASGKNSVGAL
+2031 DIAASGKNSVGAL
-2044 VTGNSAKFENK
+2044 VTGSSAKFENIGGNIIA
-2055 TVSKIVSNA
+2055 SKA
-2064 ENSIGVYTKD
+2064 ENSIGVYAKD
-2074 GAEFKNSGKLTS
+2074 GAEFKNSGELKS
-2086 EHTAT
+2086 EHVN
-2091 PAKSIGAFADGA
+2091 SIGAYADGA

-2109 TGTIESK
+2109 SGLIESK
-2116 NVGLYA
+2116 NVALYA
-2122 KSSSTVTNS
+2122 KSSSTVANS

-2167 IATNKTNVNLSGT
+2167 IATNKTTVNLSGT

-2196 NSTVNLTSGN
+2196 NSIVNLTSGN

-2232 KLGEKS
+2232 TLGEKS

-2250 GTLRVSYN
+2250 GTLKIAYN
-2258 HATKGVGIYY
+2258 HNTTGVGIYY

-2276 TVVQH
+2276 TVIQH

-2290 SKTANLTNTAN
+2290 SKGANLTNTAN
-2301 QTVQEN
+2301 QTVQEDS
-2307 GLGIYADGGQVTNSG
+2307 LGIYADGGQVTNSG

-2389 VNNFTGTLNMGGNS
+2389 VNNFTGTLNMAGNS

-2415 ASSTARTINTNI
+2415 ASSTARTINSNI

-2436 MFLSGGSSTG
+2436 MFLSGGSTG
-2446 STLNYGGTLNLSA
+2446 STVNYGGTLNLTA

-2554 TITVGTKGLQANSGA
+2554 AITVGTKGLQANSGA

-2575 TGKINGTVEEA
+2575 TGIIKGTVDEA

-2597 IDNQGAI
+2597 IDNQGTI

-2617 DNAAATS
+2617 DNATATS

-2659 FYVDKGRVNY
+2659 FYVDKGKINY

-2687 TDSSTLANFNGK
+2687 TDATTLANFNGK

-2729 KINVGKSG
+2729 KINVRKSG

-2754 SLTGEESI
+2754 NLTGEESI

-2773 YNGKIDSNSEKVK
+2773 YNGKIDSTTEKVK

-2797 NSGDIKLIGNSSI
+2797 NSGEIKLTGDSSV
-2810 GVYASGG
+2810 GAYAAGG
-2817 NLLENIN
+2817 NLLENTN

-2837 VGLYGKNQATVKNS
+2837 VGLYAKNQTSVKNS
-2851 GSIKVL
+2851 GSIKML

-2879 GKNNNGIYAKDS
+2879 GKNNNGIYAVNS
-2891 NVTNSGSIS
+2891 NVTNSGTIS
-2900 LGDSSNGIYAISSGP
+2900 LGDSSNGIYATSTTV

-2938 KTGINNLGGAIKTG
+2938 KTGINNLGGTIKTG

-2958 ATTEGKID
+2958 ATKEGKID
-2966 VSSATKFDIGKSST
+2966 VSATTKFDIGKSST
-2980 YIYTEKGTAVNNAN
+2980 YIYTEKGTAENNAN

-3015 NLTVGKSLIQSGKDP
+3015 NVTVGKSLVQSGKDP

-3040 GTIENYGTITVPN
+3040 GTIENYGTIDVPN

-3068 NKVGATINANGELS
+3068 NKSGATINANGELS

-3137 GSEIDNQGG
+3137 GSEVDNQGG

-3157 ILVGTGG
+3157 ILAGTGG

-3298 PIHHN
+3298 PVHHN

-3336 LSNKGPNS
+3336 LSNKGPQN

-3363 ATFDKELRGN
+3363 ATFDRELRGN

-3433 GLIIMKE
+3433 GLIVMKE

-3457 ETRFKFDY
+3457 ETSFKFDF
-3465 GSKEKVHSLQAGVG
+3465 GSKEKVHSLQLGVG

-3492 TRGEFTINR
+3492 TRGEFTVNR

-3514 YENKGKYWSE
+3514 YENRGKYWSE

-3575 NMYMVRPGVGV
+3575 NMYMLRPGVGV
-3586 DLGLN
+3586 DLSLN
-3591 YYTKGGKVSLV
+3591 HYTKGGKVSLV

-3628 GYYDLEKPKEIKD
+3628 GYYDLEKPKKIKD

-3659 GVGVTREAGSVNST
+3659 GVGVTREAGSVNAI

>member
-1 MNKQEIE
+1 
-8 KSLKHYLKKRISYTF
+8 
-23 SLLIAFLITGG
+23 
-34 FATASELNQEVLLS
+34 
-48 RIKEDREKL
+48 
-57 EKMLQENYKKEA
+57 
-69 ALQKENLDI
+69 
-78 LKEADFY
+78 
-85 VKPLNGTLFSMP
+85 
-97 YFSKK
+97 
-102 SKNVEKEWQGTVR
+102 
-115 TPTEHDG
+115 
-122 MREKFNSLQKG
+122 
-133 ENDLSEAGKYAS
+133 
-145 NQDNLSSGWI
+145 
-155 NKNTKYGKKANS
+155 
-167 YDVEAKLFILPVVK
+167 
-181 APVVK
+181 
-186 SPTAPA
+186 
-192 VSFTAPVAPTELK
+192 
-205 IDAPTAINISM
+205 
-216 GTISVNA
+216 
-223 PTITAPTVNIPAAIT
+223 
-238 APTVATVTVNEPN
+238 
-251 VAINIGSINVAGPQ
+251 
-265 GLTLPELTAPTVNV
+265 
-279 NTTVLTPEGIKPP
+279 
-292 ELSVTPPDSPEAPN
+292 
-306 FTVYTRARGLWLVGA
+306 
-321 TAKTY
+321 
-326 NDGFNNFDRRIR
+326 
-338 RFIGINN
+338 
-345 SNASINDGP
+345 
-354 FFSLPGIISGIN
+354 
-366 KSQSQV
+366 
-372 IATTDWV
+372 
-379 NDGSTYGL
+379 
-387 FNITNKYTNIKSDQ
+387 
-401 ATSNADPWDGWYG
+401 
-414 PTTPTVSPT
+414 
-423 KFPGVPANT
+423 
-432 LKSYTDD
+432 
-439 GSLGSPEV
+439 
-447 TGDFQNDYRNKRQQ
+447 
-461 NWIFQGAPVLVKDM
+461 
-475 TITVGGNAYGRG
+475 
-487 KQFIDH
+487 
-493 NGNPMTYIDSNGKMQ
+493 
-508 PLTYA
+508 
-513 PNLGTAVFAQT
+513 
-524 NGVRMQNV
+524 
-532 DINLKGHAIIADVDT
+532 
-547 QGNYEVNFNQVNV
+547 
-560 DIKNDFNTILA
+560 
-571 LSSVTINQHV
+571 
-581 YHTSSDART
+581 
-590 STVWGK
+590 
-596 YVGDLSSN
+596 
-604 NKGVNLGT
+604 
-612 TNFKSSSSN
+612 
-621 NAIFYV
+621 
-627 NVPSV
+627 
-632 HRWYGSDA
+632 
-640 EVLVP
+640 
-645 PKYRIAGGTNE
+645 
-656 QNMHHINPGNYQMYY
+656 MYY

-681 AGNIEFIGSGN
+681 AGTVKFIGSGN
-692 AGAWIYSYVPDR
+692 AGAWISSYIPDR
-704 KSFKGGTDQILNLG
+704 TKYITGATKPQILNLG
-718 TIKLIGDKN
+718 KLQLIGDKN
-727 VGYYFANNMGYASAN
+727 VGYYFANNENFASGN
-742 GVFQG
+742 GIFQG
-747 KVKVRAEL
+747 KVIVDAEL
-755 GTSLDGGNGTT
+755 GTTLDGSTGNK
-766 QIGTGANGGNSANK
+766 QIGTGNINGLSDGK

-792 QRAEMNDLRNNFAQ
+792 QRAEMNTVKNNYAQ
-806 FYPATLSFTIDD
+806 FYPATLSYTVDNVN
-818 LNKYGSTN
+818 LYGSTN
-826 YTGNLNSGKIVG
+826 STKIWG
-838 INQGTDIGAYQL
+838 MANYEDIGAYQL
-850 GTNSNIIAK
+850 GTNSSIKNK
-859 ITNLKLDDFYVKFG
+859 ITNLDLSNFTVKFG
-873 KYSMDSIALV
+873 KYSKDSIALV
-883 AKNGSVIDLE
+883 ARNGSAIDLNS
-893 PTGTISDNAE
+893 TSGITDE
-903 AGAESNIMVYAEGV
+903 AGAESNIVVYAEGV
-917 WWNPR
+917 WRNPR
-922 KVFTTRTGATYNK
+922 KALTSATYDK
-935 EAYGRGESIT
+935 EAYGRGESET
-945 GQKNI
+945 GQKFI
-950 SDFNTKVNIKNNVT
+950 SDFNTTVNVGQNLT

-976 DGAIIDATG
+976 DGAIINA
-985 KDVTMNGY
+985 KDVRMNGY
-993 GSKAVLAYGVKNYAN
+993 GSKAVLAYGVKNYTD
-1008 IVDSNNGNS
+1008 IVDSNNTNPNK
-1017 GVQPNTI
+1017 QPNTI
-1024 INVANITAKADGT
+1024 INVANITAIDNGT
-1037 AATDKNTNIAAIAIS
+1037 DPNSNIAAIAIS

-1086 VTITG
+1086 VTISG

-1120 HRIDKQV
+1120 HKIDKQV

-1132 NGAKLNFNGDTTI
+1132 NGAKLNFNGNTTV
-1145 DMYKGVA
+1145 DMYKGVV
-1152 FYGNPNDF
+1152 FYGNASDF
-1160 SATAGAGK
+1160 SATTGAGK

-1179 LKDHGVNLGVFKGV
+1179 LKDHEVNLGVFKEA

-1202 NTYTNGIAAIPHVA
+1202 NTYTDGIAAIPHVA

-1240 DRDDVSTLTPVHKG
+1240 NRDNKSFGSNRG

-1263 RERVILQGGKTIKSL
+1263 RERVILQGGKTISSTT
-1278 KGKGLVLASNKD
+1278 GKGLILASNKD
-1290 ANSNSQSG
+1290 ANSNSESG
-1298 YTLKKGTFDIS
+1298 YTLKKGTFNIS
-1309 KGNDSTT
+1309 NGTNTAT

-1355 KGTVEVTNSDS
+1355 KGTIEVTNSDS
-1366 TDSGIGIMALTKT
+1366 TNPGIAIMALTKT
-1379 EGKNETYGIVAG
+1379 EGKTETYGIAAN
-1391 KAAPGSKWIEIENK
+1391 KAAAGSKWIEIENK

-1412 GTTAENA
+1412 GITAENA

-1479 GKNGIGVYAEFS
+1479 GKNGIGVYGEYS
-1491 DIKLVTDYG
+1491 DINLATDYG

-1508 AIQTQ
+1508 AIQTK

-1527 EYKGVAGKTAM
+1527 EYTGAAGKTAM

-1551 TNNINISINN
+1551 TNNINISIKN

-1566 TLVGIYAGG
+1566 TLVGLYASGQG
-1575 DDKASLPGAGTLTN
+1575 SLTN
-1589 TGNITAE
+1589 SGIITAE

-1604 SKGIDVVNTGTITVG
+1604 SDGVDVENTGTITVG
-1619 DKSST
+1619 DKAST

-1635 ASVRTEGSK
+1635 ANITTDGYK
-1644 IEIQGNGSGSNKKP
+1644 IVVQGNGNGSKEP
-1658 IGIYAVSDNKLA
+1658 IGIYAVSDNTLSTL
-1670 ADKKITIN
+1670 KKITIS
-1678 QGAGTGMSVKGKR
+1678 QGAGTGMSVKGKK

-1698 DNSIDNNKLELANN
+1698 DNSTDNKKLELINN

-1717 TDTVSQD
+1717 TDSATQAD
-1724 DRRIGIVLKKAKKMT
+1724 KRIGIVLKKVK
-1739 NITDGKI
+1739 NGNNVTDGKI

-1789 FNVVKDSS
+1789 FNVIKDSS
-1797 NPGLIDVKGHAGT
+1797 NPGLIDVEGHAGT

-1815 ETKTATD
+1815 ETKNATD

-1864 SGGKPEFAVSPNAVG
+1864 SGVKPEFTVSPNAVG
-1879 IYMNGNSTSKMEGID
+1879 IYMNGNSTSRVEGID

-1901 SSENTKDRIGIGAY
+1901 SSEDTKDRIGIGAY
-1915 FTGGAYATTAVTK
+1915 LTGGAYATTAAGK
-1928 KVEVTSN
+1928 KVEITSS

-1951 YGASSTKNEANLEIV
+1951 YGANSTKNEANINI
-1966 STSKEVI
+1966 TGNNEVI

-1978 GLTFT
+1978 DLSAFT
-1983 NTGVVNVGA
+1983 NSGQIDIGT

-2003 VTNKGKFNVTAADA
+2003 VTNKGKVNVNANNA
-2017 YGLYLNSGNSTTEA
+2017 YGLYLKGGNSTTEA
-2031 DITASGKNSVGAL
+2031 DIAASGKNSVGAL
-2044 VTGNSAKFENK
+2044 VTGNSAKFENIGGNIIA
-2055 TVSKIVSNA
+2055 SKA
-2064 ENSIGVYTKD
+2064 ENSIGVYAKD
-2074 GAEFKNSGKLTS
+2074 GAEFKNSGELKS
-2086 EHTAT
+2086 EHVN
-2091 PAKSIGAFADGA
+2091 SIGAYADGA

-2109 TGTIESK
+2109 SGLIESK
-2116 NVGLYA
+2116 NVALYA

-2131 GTIDIKSGNGIVATD
+2131 GTIDIKSGNGIVAAD
-2146 KTTVNLLAGEIKST
+2146 KTTVNLLAGEIKSN

-2196 NSTVNLTSGN
+2196 NSIVNLTSGN

-2232 KLGEKS
+2232 TLGEKS

-2250 GTLRVSYN
+2250 GTLKIAYN
-2258 HATKGVGIYY
+2258 HNTTGVGIFY
-2268 DGGTVTNN
+2268 DGGTITNN
-2276 TVVQH
+2276 TVIQH

-2290 SKTANLTNTAN
+2290 SKGANLTNTAN
-2301 QTVQEN
+2301 QTVQEDS
-2307 GLGIYADGGQVTNSG
+2307 LGIYADGGQVTNSG
-2322 TVTLNGEKSV
+2322 TVKLNGEKSV

-2389 VNNFTGTLNMGGNS
+2389 VNNFTGTLNMAGNS

-2415 ASSTARTINTNI
+2415 ASSTARTINSNI

-2436 MFLSGGSSTG
+2436 MFLSGGSTG
-2446 STLNYGGTLNLSA
+2446 STVNYGGTLNLTA

-2575 TGKINGTVEEA
+2575 TGTIKGTVDEA

-2597 IDNQGAI
+2597 IDNQGTI

-2617 DNAAATS
+2617 DNATATS

-2637 YAKDKGTINVS
+2637 YTKDKGAINVS

-2714 GGELNTAIN
+2714 DGELNTAVN

-2737 IGIYINNDKNFQ
+2737 IGTYINNDKNFQ

-2754 SLTGEESI
+2754 SLIGEESI
-2762 GILSAKNGNID
+2762 GILSAKNGDVN
-2773 YNGKIDSNSEKVK
+2773 YSGKIDSNSEKVK

-2797 NSGDIKLIGNSSI
+2797 NSGDIKLTGNSNI
-2810 GVYASGG
+2810 GVYAAGG
-2817 NLLENIN
+2817 NLLENTN

-2851 GSIKVL
+2851 GSIKML

-2866 NSSVINTGSISNS
+2866 NSSIINAGSISNS

-2891 NVTNSGSIS
+2891 NVTNSGFIN
-2900 LGDSSNGIYAISSGP
+2900 LGDSSNGIYAISSSS

-2938 KTGINNLGGAIKTG
+2938 KTGINNLGGTIKTG

-2958 ATTEGKID
+2958 ATKEGRID
-2966 VSSATKFDIGKSST
+2966 VSSTTKFDIGKSST
-2980 YIYTEKGTAVNNAN
+2980 YIYTEKGTAENNAN

-3005 TKEGTILNKA
+3005 TKEGTIKNKA
-3015 NLTVGKSLIQSGKDP
+3015 NVTVGKSLVQSGKDP

-3040 GTIENYGTITVPN
+3040 GTIENYGIIDVPN

-3059 VANKGGKAI
+3059 VANKGGIAI
-3068 NKVGATINANGELS
+3068 NKSGATINANGELS

-3113 NSKIINKGT
+3113 NSKIINRGM

-3137 GSEIDNQGG
+3137 GSEVDNQGG
-3146 TINVNSSTGTG
+3146 TINVNNSQGVG
-3157 ILVGTGG
+3157 ILTGTGG
-3164 VIKNNNKG
+3164 VIRNSG
-3172 TINLNVSG
+3172 TINIG
-3180 AQASREEGSSK
+3180 AAGAKTTEDGGTSN
-3191 LEAGDITIKGP
+3191 LVAGDIRIEGP

-3207 NVEIQNS
+3207 DVEIQNS

-3298 PIHHN
+3298 AVHHN

-3336 LSNKGPNS
+3336 LSDKGPNS

-3363 ATFDKELRGN
+3363 ATFDRELRGN

-3379 RRMLDIN
+3379 RRILDIN

-3433 GLIIMKE
+3433 GLIVMKE

-3465 GSKEKVHSLQAGVG
+3465 GSKEKVHSLQLGVG
-3479 FENFITDKNWKYS
+3479 FENFISDKNWKYS
-3492 TRGEFTINR
+3492 TRGEFTVNR

-3506 KIHLSNGV
+3506 KIHLSNGI

-3542 VTAGAFGTFNLGY
+3542 VTAGAFGTFSLGY

-3586 DLGLN
+3586 DLALN
-3591 YYTKGGKVSLV
+3591 HYTKGGKVSLV
-3602 GRATAEY
+3602 GTATAEY

-3628 GYYDLEKPKEIKD
+3628 GYYDLEKPKKIKD

-3659 GVGVTREAGSVNST
+3659 GIGVTREAGSVNAT